1 MVEAATEFRKSGFGD
16 EDAANL
22 ALVATMYQNVA
33 DESISAADSA
43 GFIIA
48 QMKAFNIE
56 AENATHIIDAVN
68 EVSNNYAVSSSD
80 LANNLGKVSA
90 ALSVGG
96 NSFEETLGM
105 MTAITEITRNS
116 STAARGL
123 VSVQS
128 RFNQIIDET
137 SSTGQKLT
145 AFYDKHGIAIKD
157 QDGQLRNLYDV
168 LKDTAGIWGT
178 LDKNEQKYFLNI
190 QAGAN
195 QTRNLAA
202 LMENFDV
209 AISATATAMDSAGSA
224 AEENDRVMESL
235 EAKIRTLKA
244 AWEDFSTNTIT
255 KDFIGGIIDAGTQ
268 LLTFANTD
276 MGQATVKALL
286 FGTTIGSA
294 TGFIGTFVGKIFE
307 LATEMKKMGSAADGP
322 TTAIGKFLALGT
334 KGKWTIIALGIA
346 GITAALILLHEAL
359 ESGTDKFDKFM
370 SKSSELAAKNEELQT
385 KIKSAE
391 DELKELN
398 EIPYA
403 DRSQEQ
409 NEEIAR
415 LENIIQGYKDAAAAA
430 EAASQKA
437 AEKALS
443 GLRGGGVEV
452 GATITGAKTDRIS
465 EYQAGLGIG
474 TIEEFTGLTPAQIQ
488 ALTASYGSYEEALY
502 RVSTAYGIT
511 QKAGESNEAFMR
523 RADTALRS
531 QDVFLGTLTQDWESY
546 ITSQSDALKSSAAE
560 ISKNDK
566 LTTSQLRQTQNLI
579 DSTTEYYNRLKQVPY
594 DQLLP
599 IEKQFIDNYER
610 TSSALATA
618 KESTDKF
625 SAALKTLGDFT
636 DGMPEKFAL
645 TEQSLSQLAQSLIRN
660 SDLGI
665 QSAEDLKSV
674 LLNLADAGYIDFSNI
689 EGGLDG
695 LIQRLME
702 VEGLDF
708 SPKTVD
714 VTTDESDAIQGIDEV
729 ASELESIPE
738 NIVANISTTSDA
750 EAMTGALD
758 NLNAA
763 IDKLQGKSVD
773 VTIGA
778 KTDAAITALGNLK
791 SQIEGA
797 TTDVDINAVG
807 NDMATPMLGQIKS
820 LTDAIPRNISV
831 VVTANTSQ
839 AISAL
844 DRVANYRIPGKNFS
858 VTCTD
863 FASATINAIIQNLA
877 NIRDK
882 TVTVT
887 VKYVTQGNPPAAT
900 GREYTDGGPYLVND
914 GAPVNGSS
922 GELIVSN
929 GIGTIYNG
937 GEETVV
943 APPRGSKIYNAADT
957 QNILKERGL
966 TVEDLDGVGIPAM
979 ANGTTNNKY
988 PDYRLD
994 PNYSGVTNLA
1004 GSGEDLKKNFDEWLK
1019 EKKHFLNMDVI
1030 TEAQYYRDL
1039 EIMNERYLKNMAD
1052 YRDDYWQHEEEI
1064 YNWRNQS
1071 LEEQIALEEKL
1082 EELAKAK
1089 TQKVLT
1095 YTGGRF
1101 QYLQNIEAIA
1111 AAQREVDKITGKYA
1125 DGTMGARGGL
1135 SLVGEEGPELR
1146 VLKNGDGIIPAD
1158 ATKNLLSLSR
1168 FSAKDI
1174 IGAAKSNIM
1183 QYAFNISNLSLPN
1196 VHSPEDFIDGLR
1208 NMAYQYSFSRT

>member
-1 MVEAATEFRKSGFGD
+1 MEFRKSGFGD

-56 AENATHIIDAVN
+56 AEDATHIIDAVN
-68 EVSNNYAVSSSD
+68 AVSNNYAVSSSD
-80 LANNLGKVSA
+80 LANNLGKVSS

-137 SSTGQKLT
+137 SSTGKKLT
-145 AFYDKHGIAIKD
+145 DFYDKHGIAIKD
-157 QDGQLRNLYDV
+157 QNGQLRNLYDV
-168 LKDTAGIWGT
+168 LKDTASIWDT
-178 LDKNEQKYFLNI
+178 LDENEQKYFLNI

-202 LMENFDV
+202 LMENFGV
-209 AISATATAMDSAGSA
+209 AIDATATAMNSAGSA
-224 AEENDRVMESL
+224 AEENGRVMESL
-235 EAKIRTLKA
+235 QKKIDNLKA
-244 AWEDFSTNTIT
+244 AWENFATNTIT
-255 KDFIGGIIDAGTQ
+255 KDFIGSIIDAGTQ
-268 LLTFANTD
+268 LLTFVNTD
-276 MGQATVKALL
+276 LGQATVRALL
-286 FGTTIGSA
+286 FGTTVGSA

-307 LATEMKKMGSAADGP
+307 LATEMKKLGGVIGAP
-322 TTAIGKFLALGT
+322 TTLLGKFLAVGT
-334 KGKWTIIALGIA
+334 KGKWTLIALGIA
-346 GITAALILLHEAL
+346 GITAALVLLHEAL
-359 ESGTDKFDKFM
+359 GSGTDKFDKFM
-370 SKSSELAAKNEELQT
+370 SKSSEFATKNEELQT

-391 DELKELN
+391 DELKKLN
-398 EIPYA
+398 GVPYA

-430 EAASQKA
+430 EATSQEA
-437 AEKALS
+437 AKKALS
-443 GLRGGGVEV
+443 GLRSGGVEV
-452 GATITGAKTDRIS
+452 GATITGAKTGSIS
-465 EYQAGLGIG
+465 AYQAGFGIG
-474 TIEEFTGLTPAQIQ
+474 SIEEYTGLTPTQIQ

-502 RVSTAYGIT
+502 RVSTAFGIT

-579 DSTTEYYNRLKQVPY
+579 DSTTEYYNCLKQVPY

-618 KESTDKF
+618 KESADKF

-636 DGMPEKFAL
+636 DGMPEKFAS

-665 QSAEDLKSV
+665 QSVDDLKSV

-714 VTTDESDAIQGIDEV
+714 INTDDGDAIQGIDEV

-750 EAMTGALD
+750 EAMTGALN
-758 NLNAA
+758 NLNDA

-778 KTDAAITALGNLK
+778 KTDAAITALDGLR
-791 SQIEGA
+791 SQIESTA
-797 TTDVDINAVG
+797 TDIDINAVG
-807 NDMATPMLGQIKS
+807 NDMVTPMLNQINS
-820 LTDAIPRNISV
+820 LAAAVPKNIQITVKVNIS
-831 VVTANTSQ
+831 
-839 AISAL
+839 SAL
-844 DRVANYRIPGKNFS
+844 ANLRTISTYTIPNKSFS
-858 VTCTD
+858 VVCSG
-863 FASATINAIIQNLA
+863 ASVAIQNLA
-877 NIRDK
+877 TIKHGLDQLQDK

-887 VKYVTQGNPPAAT
+887 VNYVTRGTPPAAT

-929 GIGTIYNG
+929 GVGTIYNG

-966 TVEDLDGVGIPAM
+966 TVDDLDGVAIPAM
-979 ANGTTNNKY
+979 ANGTNNNKY

-994 PNYSGVTNLA
+994 PTYSGVTDLS

-1064 YNWRNQS
+1064 HNWRNQS

-1082 EELAKAK
+1082 EQLAKAK

-1111 AAQREVDKITGKYA
+1111 AAQREVDKIAGKYA

-1146 VLKNGDGIIPAD
+1146 VLKNGDGIVPAD

-1208 NMAYQYSFSRT
+1208 NMAYQYSFSRA

>member
-1 MVEAATEFRKSGFGD
+1 MEFRKSGFGD

-56 AENATHIIDAVN
+56 AEDATHIIDAVN
-68 EVSNNYAVSSSD
+68 EISNNYAVSSSD
-80 LANNLGKVSA
+80 LANNLDKVSS
-90 ALSVGG
+90 ALAVGG
-96 NSFEETLGM
+96 NSFEEVLGM

-137 SSTGQKLT
+137 SSTGKKLT
-145 AFYDKHGIAIKD
+145 DFYDKHGIAIKD
-157 QDGQLRNLYDV
+157 QNGQLRNLYDV
-168 LKDTAGIWGT
+168 LKDTADIWDT
-178 LDKNEQKYFLNI
+178 LDENEQKYFLNI

-209 AISATATAMDSAGSA
+209 AVSATATAMDSAGSA

-235 EAKIRTLKA
+235 QKKIDNLRA
-244 AWEDFSTNTIT
+244 AWENFSTNTIT
-255 KDFIGGIIDAGTQ
+255 KDFIGNIIDAGTQ

-276 MGQATVKALL
+276 LGQATVKALL

-307 LATEMKKMGSAADGP
+307 LATEMKKLGSVVDGP
-322 TTAIGKFLALGT
+322 TTAIGKFLAIGT
-334 KGKWTIIALGIA
+334 KGKWTLIALGIA
-346 GITAALILLHEAL
+346 GITAAVIAL
-359 ESGTDKFDKFM
+359 VSAFGSSESAFDKYM
-370 SKSSELAAKNEELQT
+370 SKAEKAAKKQEEYQQSVDDSKKKLEELN
-385 KIKSAE
+385 
-391 DELKELN
+391 D
-398 EIPYA
+398 IPYA
-403 DRSQEQ
+403 DRTSEQ
-409 NEEIAR
+409 QHEIEVLKDQIECYEKLIE
-415 LENIIQGYKDAAAAA
+415 LEKQRESEALKDASDAAIGSGVKMGV
-430 EAASQKA
+430 EGHKIKTPPQSNRVFKTLTDEQKA
-437 AEKALS
+437 AIDALPQTFNDVTEAIDAYANALGLSWVKSDGTIKTMKEMRNELALYGYGFDDVTATLEDSAVEFQNLANSINQGVKPTQEQLNLAKSYIDANKQIADSLLARINNGDELSEAESRWLLNYNNLLNAYENGQDAVNKYNESVKTAQDTLSKFPEFERASSSAIETVAKAL
-443 GLRGGGVEV
+443 V
-452 GATITGAKTDRIS
+452 
-465 EYQAGLGIG
+465 
-474 TIEEFTGLTPAQIQ
+474 
-488 ALTASYGSYEEALY
+488 
-502 RVSTAYGIT
+502 
-511 QKAGESNEAFMR
+511 N
-523 RADTALRS
+523 
-531 QDVFLGTLTQDWESY
+531 
-546 ITSQSDALKSSAAE
+546 
-560 ISKNDK
+560 
-566 LTTSQLRQTQNLI
+566 
-579 DSTTEYYNRLKQVPY
+579 
-594 DQLLP
+594 
-599 IEKQFIDNYER
+599 
-610 TSSALATA
+610 
-618 KESTDKF
+618 
-625 SAALKTLGDFT
+625 
-636 DGMPEKFAL
+636 
-645 TEQSLSQLAQSLIRN
+645 N

-665 QSAEDLKSV
+665 KSTQQLKSA
-674 LLNLADAGYIDFSNI
+674 LQNLA
-689 EGGLDG
+689 EGGVIDLSRIGNIDEF
-695 LIQRLME
+695 IQKLME
-702 VEGLDF
+702 VEGFDF

-714 VTTDESDAIQGIDEV
+714 INTDDGDAIQGIDEV

-778 KTDAAITALGNLK
+778 KTDSAITALGDLK
-791 SQIEGA
+791 SQIESTA
-797 TTDVDINAVG
+797 TDVDINAVG

-820 LTDAIPRNISV
+820 LTDAISRNISV
-831 VVTANTSQ
+831 TVSANTSQ
-839 AISAL
+839 AMAMLRTIQ
-844 DRVANYRIPGKNFS
+844 NYRINNKSFS
-858 VTCTD
+858 VYCGG
-863 FASATINAIIQNLA
+863 NALSMLSSIRSNLDA
-877 NIRDK
+877 LHDK
-882 TVTVT
+882 TIHIHTAYT
-887 VKYVTQGNPPAAT
+887 HSGTPPRNAT
-900 GREYTDGGPYLVND
+900 GTDWFKGGETLIND
-914 GAPVNGSS
+914 GAPVNGSRA
-922 GELIVSN
+922 ELVVSD
-929 GIGTIYNG
+929 GVGRIYNDG
-937 GEETVV
+937 DTTIQDL
-943 APPRGSKIYNAADT
+943 PQGSKIYTAAET
-957 QNILKERGL
+957 QNILKDRGL
-966 TVEDLDGVGIPAM
+966 TVDDVSENPIPAM

-994 PNYSGVTNLA
+994 PTYSGVTDLS

-1208 NMAYQYSFSRT
+1208 NMAYQYSFSRA

>member
-168 LKDTAGIWGT
+168 LKDTAGIWDT

-202 LMENFDV
+202 LMENFGV
-209 AISATATAMDSAGSA
+209 AIDATATAMNSAGSA
-224 AEENDRVMESL
+224 AEENGRVMESL
-235 EAKIRTLKA
+235 QKKIDNLKA
-244 AWEDFSTNTIT
+244 AWENFSTNTIT

-276 MGQATVKALL
+276 LGQATVKALL
-286 FGTTIGSA
+286 FGTTVGSA
-294 TGFIGTFVGKIFE
+294 TGFIGTFISSIGKAIVNVGKLIPMFKAGE
-307 LATEMKKMGSAADGP
+307 VGVAGLFGAFSKP
-322 TTAIGKFLALGT
+322 TLTLFALGVA
-334 KGKWTIIALGIA
+334 GVVAALVLLNEALGNS
-346 GITAALILLHEAL
+346 
-359 ESGTDKFDKFM
+359 ESAFDKYM
-370 SKSSELAAKNEELQT
+370 SKAQDAVQEQQEYENKLDDAKAKLEELN
-385 KIKSAE
+385 KV
-391 DELKELN
+391 
-398 EIPYA
+398 PYA
-403 DRSQEQ
+403 DRTAEQENEIKYLQDLIAHYEELIEIKGREAATGFAKAAQVVERQGISTGSVRVDVKDTRRMDETGAWLGPTVEQFTQLQSLAGEYENVNDAIDTYVEALGIKRYNEDLSQKTQEQ
-409 NEEIAR
+409 LIQELQSYGANISNVTESIQESSDRMLDYNNALVATKAPTQDQIEEVQR
-415 LENIIQGYKDAAAAA
+415 LLEANAGLAGSYRGIIENGGALSSDQQAWLTSYTTLEQTVAQSEQAVNRY
-430 EAASQKA
+430 KA
-437 AEKALS
+437 ALQTLRDFSDGKPFSSTESNLRALS
-443 GLRGGGVEV
+443 
-452 GATITGAKTDRIS
+452 
-465 EYQAGLGIG
+465 
-474 TIEEFTGLTPAQIQ
+474 Q
-488 ALTASYGSYEEALY
+488 AL
-502 RVSTAYGIT
+502 I
-511 QKAGESNEAFMR
+511 NN
-523 RADTALRS
+523 
-531 QDVFLGTLTQDWESY
+531 
-546 ITSQSDALKSSAAE
+546 SA
-560 ISKNDK
+560 
-566 LTTSQLRQTQNLI
+566 
-579 DSTTEYYNRLKQVPY
+579 
-594 DQLLP
+594 
-599 IEKQFIDNYER
+599 
-610 TSSALATA
+610 
-618 KESTDKF
+618 
-625 SAALKTLGDFT
+625 
-636 DGMPEKFAL
+636 
-645 TEQSLSQLAQSLIRN
+645 
-660 SDLGI
+660 LGI
-665 QSAEDLKSV
+665 QSVEDLKAA
-674 LLNLADAGYIDFSNI
+674 LLNLEQAGKIDFDSV
-689 EGGLDG
+689 GGIDDF
-695 LIQRLME
+695 IQKLME

-807 NDMATPMLGQIKS
+807 NDMATPILGQIKS

-844 DRVANYRIPGKNFS
+844 NRVANYRIPGKSFA

-863 FASATINAIIQNLA
+863 YASATINAIAIKLA
-877 NIRDK
+877 NLRDK

-1071 LEEQIALEEKL
+1071 LEEQITLVEKL

-1125 DGTMGARGGL
+1125 DGTMSARGGL

-1208 NMAYQYSFSRT
+1208 NMAYQYSFSRA

>member
-168 LKDTAGIWGT
+168 LKDTAGIWDT

-202 LMENFDV
+202 LMENFGV
-209 AISATATAMDSAGSA
+209 AIDATATAMNSAGSA
-224 AEENDRVMESL
+224 AEENGRVMESL
-235 EAKIRTLKA
+235 QKKIDNLKA
-244 AWEDFSTNTIT
+244 AWENFSTNTIT

-276 MGQATVKALL
+276 LGQATVKALL
-286 FGTTIGSA
+286 FGTTVGSA
-294 TGFIGTFVGKIFE
+294 TGFIGTFISSIGKAIVNVGKLIPMFKAGE
-307 LATEMKKMGSAADGP
+307 VGVAGLFGAFSKP
-322 TTAIGKFLALGT
+322 TLTLFALGVA
-334 KGKWTIIALGIA
+334 GVVAALVLLNEALGNS
-346 GITAALILLHEAL
+346 
-359 ESGTDKFDKFM
+359 ESAFDKYM
-370 SKSSELAAKNEELQT
+370 SKAQDAVQEQQEYENKLDDAKAKLEELN
-385 KIKSAE
+385 KV
-391 DELKELN
+391 
-398 EIPYA
+398 PYA
-403 DRSQEQ
+403 DRTAEQENEIKYLQDLIAHYEELIEIKGREAATGFAKAAQVVERQGISTGSVRVDVKDTRRMDETGAWLGPTVEQFTQLQSLAGEYENVNDAIDTYVEALGIKRYNEDLSQKTQEQ
-409 NEEIAR
+409 LIQELQSYGANISNVTESIQESSDRMLDYNNALVATKAPTQDQIEEVQR
-415 LENIIQGYKDAAAAA
+415 LLEANAGLAGSYRGIIENGGALSSDQQAWLTSYTTLEQTVAQSEQAVNRY
-430 EAASQKA
+430 KA
-437 AEKALS
+437 ALQTLRDFSDGKPFSSTESNLRALS
-443 GLRGGGVEV
+443 
-452 GATITGAKTDRIS
+452 
-465 EYQAGLGIG
+465 
-474 TIEEFTGLTPAQIQ
+474 Q
-488 ALTASYGSYEEALY
+488 AL
-502 RVSTAYGIT
+502 I
-511 QKAGESNEAFMR
+511 NN
-523 RADTALRS
+523 
-531 QDVFLGTLTQDWESY
+531 
-546 ITSQSDALKSSAAE
+546 SA
-560 ISKNDK
+560 
-566 LTTSQLRQTQNLI
+566 
-579 DSTTEYYNRLKQVPY
+579 
-594 DQLLP
+594 
-599 IEKQFIDNYER
+599 
-610 TSSALATA
+610 
-618 KESTDKF
+618 
-625 SAALKTLGDFT
+625 
-636 DGMPEKFAL
+636 
-645 TEQSLSQLAQSLIRN
+645 
-660 SDLGI
+660 LGI
-665 QSAEDLKSV
+665 QSVEDLKAA
-674 LLNLADAGYIDFSNI
+674 LLNLEQAGKIDFDSV
-689 EGGLDG
+689 GGIDDF
-695 LIQRLME
+695 IQKLME

-844 DRVANYRIPGKNFS
+844 NRVANYRIPGKSFA

-863 FASATINAIIQNLA
+863 YASATINAIAIKLA
-877 NIRDK
+877 NLRDK

-887 VKYVTQGNPPAAT
+887 VKYVTVGNPPAAT

-1071 LEEQIALEEKL
+1071 LEEQITLEEKL

-1125 DGTMGARGGL
+1125 DGTMSARGGL

>member
-56 AENATHIIDAVN
+56 AEDATRIIDAVN

-80 LANNLGKVSA
+80 LANNLGKVSS
-90 ALSVGG
+90 ALAVGG
-96 NSFEETLGM
+96 NSFEQTLGM

-128 RFNQIIDET
+128 RFNQIIDKT

-145 AFYDKHGIAIKD
+145 DFYSKHGIAIKD

-168 LKDTAGIWGT
+168 LKDTASIWNT
-178 LDKNEQKYFLNI
+178 LDENEQKYFLNI

-202 LMENFDV
+202 LMENFGV

-224 AEENDRVMESL
+224 AQENAGVMESL
-235 EAKIRTLKA
+235 QKKIDNLKA
-244 AWEDFSTNTIT
+244 AWENFSTNTIT

-276 MGQATVKALL
+276 LGQATVKALL

-294 TGFIGTFVGKIFE
+294 TGFIGTFV
-307 LATEMKKMGSAADGP
+307 SS
-322 TTAIGKFLALGT
+322 IGKAIANVSKLIPMFKAGEVGVAGLFGAFSKPTLTLFALGVA
-334 KGKWTIIALGIA
+334 GVVAALVLLNEALGNS
-346 GITAALILLHEAL
+346 
-359 ESGTDKFDKFM
+359 ESAFDKYM
-370 SKSSELAAKNEELQT
+370 SKAQDAVQEQQEYENKLDDAKAKLEELN
-385 KIKSAE
+385 KV
-391 DELKELN
+391 
-398 EIPYA
+398 PYA
-403 DRSQEQ
+403 DRTAEQENEIKYLQDLIAHYEELIEIKGREAATGFAKAAQVVERQGISTGSVRVDVKDTRRMDETGAWLGPTVEQFTQLQSLAGEYENVNDAIDTYVEALGIKRYNEDLSQKTQEQ
-409 NEEIAR
+409 LIQELQSYGANISNVTESIQESSDRMLDYNNALVATKAPTQDQIEEVQR
-415 LENIIQGYKDAAAAA
+415 LLEANAGLAESYRGIIENGGALSSDQQAWLTSYTTLEQTVAQSEQAVNRY
-430 EAASQKA
+430 KA
-437 AEKALS
+437 ALQTLRDFSDGKPFSSTESNLRALS
-443 GLRGGGVEV
+443 
-452 GATITGAKTDRIS
+452 
-465 EYQAGLGIG
+465 
-474 TIEEFTGLTPAQIQ
+474 Q
-488 ALTASYGSYEEALY
+488 AL
-502 RVSTAYGIT
+502 I
-511 QKAGESNEAFMR
+511 NN
-523 RADTALRS
+523 
-531 QDVFLGTLTQDWESY
+531 
-546 ITSQSDALKSSAAE
+546 SA
-560 ISKNDK
+560 
-566 LTTSQLRQTQNLI
+566 
-579 DSTTEYYNRLKQVPY
+579 
-594 DQLLP
+594 
-599 IEKQFIDNYER
+599 
-610 TSSALATA
+610 
-618 KESTDKF
+618 
-625 SAALKTLGDFT
+625 
-636 DGMPEKFAL
+636 
-645 TEQSLSQLAQSLIRN
+645 
-660 SDLGI
+660 LGI
-665 QSAEDLKSV
+665 QSVEDLKAA
-674 LLNLADAGYIDFSNI
+674 LLNLEQAGKIDFDSV
-689 EGGLDG
+689 GGIDDF
-695 LIQRLME
+695 IQKLME
-702 VEGLDF
+702 VEGFDF

-714 VTTDESDAIQGIDEV
+714 ITTDDGDAIQGIDEV

-778 KTDAAITALGNLK
+778 KTDAAITALDGLK

-797 TTDVDINAVG
+797 VTDVDINAVG
-807 NDMATPMLGQIKS
+807 NDMATPMLNQINS
-820 LTDAIPRNISV
+820 LAAAIPRNISV

-844 DRVANYRIPGKNFS
+844 NRVANYRIPGKSFA

-863 FASATINAIIQNLA
+863 YASATINAIAIKLA
-877 NIRDK
+877 NLRDK

-887 VKYVTQGNPPAAT
+887 VKYVTVGNPPAAT

-1071 LEEQIALEEKL
+1071 LEEQITLEEKL

-1125 DGTMGARGGL
+1125 DGTMSARGGL
-1135 SLVGEEGPELR
+1135 SLVGERGPELR
-1146 VLKNGDGIIPAD
+1146 VLKNGDGIVPAD

>member
-1 MVEAATEFRKSGFGD
+1 
-16 EDAANL
+16 
-22 ALVATMYQNVA
+22 
-33 DESISAADSA
+33 
-43 GFIIA
+43 
-48 QMKAFNIE
+48 
-56 AENATHIIDAVN
+56 
-68 EVSNNYAVSSSD
+68 
-80 LANNLGKVSA
+80 
-90 ALSVGG
+90 
-96 NSFEETLGM
+96 M

-137 SSTGQKLT
+137 SSTGKKLT
-145 AFYDKHGIAIKD
+145 DFYDKHGIAIKD
-157 QDGQLRNLYDV
+157 QNGQLRNLYDV
-168 LKDTAGIWGT
+168 LKDTAGIWDT
-178 LDKNEQKYFLNI
+178 LDENEQKYFLNI

-209 AISATATAMDSAGSA
+209 AVSATATAMDSAGSA
-224 AEENDRVMESL
+224 AEENGRVMESL
-235 EAKIRTLKA
+235 QKKIDNLRA
-244 AWEDFSTNTIT
+244 AWENFSNNTIT
-255 KDFIGGIIDAGTQ
+255 KDFIGGILDAGTQ
-268 LLTFANTD
+268 LLTFVNTD
-276 MGQATVKALL
+276 LGQAIAKALL
-286 FGTTIGSA
+286 FGTTVGSA

-307 LATEMKKMGSAADGP
+307 LATEMKKLGSVVDGP
-322 TTAIGKFLALGT
+322 TTAIGKFLAIGT
-334 KGKWTIIALGIA
+334 KGKWTLIALGIA
-346 GITAALILLHEAL
+346 GITAAVIAL
-359 ESGTDKFDKFM
+359 VSAFGSGESAFDKYM
-370 SKSSELAAKNEELQT
+370 SKAEEAAQKQEEYQQSLDDAKKKLEELN
-385 KIKSAE
+385 
-391 DELKELN
+391 D
-398 EIPYA
+398 IPYA
-403 DRSQEQ
+403 DRTSEQ
-409 NEEIAR
+409 QHEIEVLKDQIECYEKLIE
-415 LENIIQGYKDAAAAA
+415 LEKQRESEALKDASDAAIGSGVKMGV
-430 EAASQKA
+430 EGHKIKTPPQSNRVFKTLTDEQKA
-437 AEKALS
+437 AIDALPQTFNDVTEAIDAYANALGLSWVKSDGTIKTMKEMRNELALYGYGFDDVTATLEDSAVEFQNLANSINQGVKPTQEQLNLAKSYIDANKQIADSLLARINNGDELSEAESRWLLNYNNLLNAYENGQDAVNKYNASVKTAQDTLSKFPEFERASSSAIETVAKAL
-443 GLRGGGVEV
+443 V
-452 GATITGAKTDRIS
+452 
-465 EYQAGLGIG
+465 
-474 TIEEFTGLTPAQIQ
+474 
-488 ALTASYGSYEEALY
+488 
-502 RVSTAYGIT
+502 
-511 QKAGESNEAFMR
+511 N
-523 RADTALRS
+523 
-531 QDVFLGTLTQDWESY
+531 
-546 ITSQSDALKSSAAE
+546 
-560 ISKNDK
+560 
-566 LTTSQLRQTQNLI
+566 
-579 DSTTEYYNRLKQVPY
+579 
-594 DQLLP
+594 
-599 IEKQFIDNYER
+599 
-610 TSSALATA
+610 
-618 KESTDKF
+618 
-625 SAALKTLGDFT
+625 
-636 DGMPEKFAL
+636 
-645 TEQSLSQLAQSLIRN
+645 N

-665 QSAEDLKSV
+665 KSAQQLKSA
-674 LLNLADAGYIDFSNI
+674 LQNLA
-689 EGGLDG
+689 EGGVIDLSRIGNIDEF
-695 LIQRLME
+695 IQKLME
-702 VEGLDF
+702 VEGFDF

-714 VTTDESDAIQGIDEV
+714 INTDDGDAIQGIDEV

-778 KTDAAITALGNLK
+778 KTDSAITALGDLK
-791 SQIEGA
+791 SQIEG
-797 TTDVDINAVG
+797 TVTDVDINAVG
-807 NDMATPMLGQIKS
+807 NDMATPMLERINS
-820 LTDAIPRNISV
+820 LAVAIPRNISV
-831 VVTANTSQ
+831 AVTANTSQ

-844 DRVANYRIPGKNFS
+844 DRVANYRISGKSFA

-863 FASATINAIIQNLA
+863 YASATIDAIQTKLA
-877 NIRDK
+877 NLRDK

-887 VKYVTQGNPPAAT
+887 VKYVETGGTSGKFAT
-900 GREYTDGGPYLVND
+900 GTDYFGGGPALIND
-914 GAPVNGSS
+914 GSPVNGSA
-922 GELIVSN
+922 GELVVSN
-929 GIGTIYNG
+929 GMGRIYNG
-937 GEETVV
+937 GEETVENL
-943 APPRGSKIYNAADT
+943 PQGSKIYTAAET
-957 QNILKERGL
+957 QQILKDQGL
-966 TVEDLDGVGIPAM
+966 TVDDVSENPIPAM
-979 ANGTTNNKY
+979 AKGTTNNKY

-994 PNYSGVTNLA
+994 PNYSGVANLS

-1039 EIMNERYLKNMAD
+1039 EIMNERYLKNMED

-1071 LEEQIALEEKL
+1071 LEEQITLEEKL

-1208 NMAYQYSFSRT
+1208 NMAYQYSFSRA

>member
-1 MVEAATEFRKSGFGD
+1 
-16 EDAANL
+16 
-22 ALVATMYQNVA
+22 
-33 DESISAADSA
+33 
-43 GFIIA
+43 
-48 QMKAFNIE
+48 
-56 AENATHIIDAVN
+56 
-68 EVSNNYAVSSSD
+68 
-80 LANNLGKVSA
+80 
-90 ALSVGG
+90 
-96 NSFEETLGM
+96 

-123 VSVQS
+123 VSIQS

-145 AFYDKHGIAIKD
+145 DFYNKHGIAIKD
-157 QDGQLRNLYDV
+157 QNGQLRNLYDV
-168 LKDTAGIWGT
+168 LKDTASIWDT
-178 LDKNEQKYFLNI
+178 LDENEQKYFLNI

-202 LMENFDV
+202 LMENFGV
-209 AISATATAMDSAGSA
+209 AIDATATAMNSAGSA
-224 AEENDRVMESL
+224 AEENGRVMESL
-235 EAKIRTLKA
+235 QKKIDNLRA
-244 AWEDFSTNTIT
+244 AWENFSTNTIT
-255 KDFIGGIIDAGTQ
+255 KDFIGNIIDAGTQ

-276 MGQATVKALL
+276 LGQATVKALL
-286 FGTTIGSA
+286 FGTTVGSA
-294 TGFIGTFVGKIFE
+294 TGFIGTFISSIGKAIVNVGKLIPMFKAGE
-307 LATEMKKMGSAADGP
+307 VGVAGLFGAFSKP
-322 TTAIGKFLALGT
+322 TLTLFALGVA
-334 KGKWTIIALGIA
+334 GVVAALVLLNEALGNS
-346 GITAALILLHEAL
+346 
-359 ESGTDKFDKFM
+359 ESAFDKYM
-370 SKSSELAAKNEELQT
+370 SKAQDAVQEQQEYENKLDDAKAKLEELN
-385 KIKSAE
+385 KV
-391 DELKELN
+391 
-398 EIPYA
+398 PYA
-403 DRSQEQ
+403 DRTAEQENEIKYLQDLIAHYEELIEIKGREAATGFAKAAQVAERQGVSTGSVRVDVKDTRRMDETGAWLGPTVEQFTQLQSLAGEYENVNDAIDTYVEALGIKRYNENLSQKTQEQ
-409 NEEIAR
+409 LIQELQSYGANISNVTESIQESSDRMLDYNNALVATKAPTQDQIEEVQR
-415 LENIIQGYKDAAAAA
+415 LLEANAGLAESYRGIIENGGALSSDQQAWLTSYTTLEQTVAQSEQAVNRY
-430 EAASQKA
+430 KA
-437 AEKALS
+437 ALQTLRDFSDGKPFSSTESNLRALS
-443 GLRGGGVEV
+443 
-452 GATITGAKTDRIS
+452 
-465 EYQAGLGIG
+465 
-474 TIEEFTGLTPAQIQ
+474 Q
-488 ALTASYGSYEEALY
+488 AL
-502 RVSTAYGIT
+502 I
-511 QKAGESNEAFMR
+511 NN
-523 RADTALRS
+523 
-531 QDVFLGTLTQDWESY
+531 
-546 ITSQSDALKSSAAE
+546 SA
-560 ISKNDK
+560 
-566 LTTSQLRQTQNLI
+566 
-579 DSTTEYYNRLKQVPY
+579 
-594 DQLLP
+594 
-599 IEKQFIDNYER
+599 
-610 TSSALATA
+610 
-618 KESTDKF
+618 
-625 SAALKTLGDFT
+625 
-636 DGMPEKFAL
+636 
-645 TEQSLSQLAQSLIRN
+645 
-660 SDLGI
+660 LGI
-665 QSAEDLKSV
+665 QSVEDLKAA
-674 LLNLADAGYIDFSNI
+674 LLNLEQAGKIDFDSV
-689 EGGLDG
+689 GGIDDF
-695 LIQRLME
+695 IQKLME
-702 VEGLDF
+702 VEGFDF

-714 VTTDESDAIQGIDEV
+714 ITTDDSDAIEGIDEV

-778 KTDAAITALGNLK
+778 KTDAAITALDGLK

-797 TTDVDINAVG
+797 VTDVDINAVG
-807 NDMATPMLGQIKS
+807 NDMATPMLNQINS
-820 LTDAIPRNISV
+820 LAAAIPRNISV

-844 DRVANYRIPGKNFS
+844 NRVANYRIPGKSFA

-863 FASATINAIIQNLA
+863 YASATINAIAIKLA
-877 NIRDK
+877 NLRDK

-887 VKYVTQGNPPAAT
+887 VKYVTVGNPPAAT

-1071 LEEQIALEEKL
+1071 LEEQITLEEKL

-1125 DGTMGARGGL
+1125 DGTMSARGGL
-1135 SLVGEEGPELR
+1135 SLVGERGPELR
-1146 VLKNGDGIIPAD
+1146 VLKNGDGIVPAD

>member
-1 MVEAATEFRKSGFGD
+1 MEFRKSGFGD

-80 LANNLGKVSA
+80 LANNLGKVSS
-90 ALSVGG
+90 ALAVGG
-96 NSFEETLGM
+96 NSFEEVLGM

-137 SSTGQKLT
+137 SSTGKKLT
-145 AFYDKHGIAIKD
+145 DFYDKHGIAIKD
-157 QDGQLRNLYDV
+157 QNGQLRNLYDV
-168 LKDTAGIWGT
+168 LKDTAGIWNT
-178 LDKNEQKYFLNI
+178 LDENEQKYFLNI

-202 LMENFDV
+202 LMENFGV
-209 AISATATAMDSAGSA
+209 AVSATATAMNSAGSA
-224 AEENDRVMESL
+224 AEENGRVMESL
-235 EAKIRTLKA
+235 QKKIDNLRA
-244 AWEDFSTNTIT
+244 AWENFSTNTIT

-276 MGQATVKALL
+276 LGQATVKALL
-286 FGTTIGSA
+286 FGTTVGSA
-294 TGFIGTFVGKIFE
+294 TGFIGTFISSIGKAIVNVGKLIPLFKAGE
-307 LATEMKKMGSAADGP
+307 IGVAGLFGAFAKP
-322 TTAIGKFLALGT
+322 TLTLFALGV
-334 KGKWTIIALGIA
+334 A
-346 GITAALILLHEAL
+346 GVVAALVLLNNVL
-359 ESGTDKFDKFM
+359 GDSESAFDKYM
-370 SKSSELAAKNEELQT
+370 SKAEEAAQEQEAYKNKLDDAKAKLEELN
-385 KIKSAE
+385 K
-391 DELKELN
+391 
-398 EIPYA
+398 IPYA
-403 DRSQEQ
+403 DRTEEQEAEIRYLEDLIAKY
-409 NEEIAR
+409 EELIEVKGREAATGFSKAAQEEER
-415 LENIIQGYKDAAAAA
+415 KGIKTGKVRASAMDVTEMDAAWGYVSYIPPEQASAMQGLSGEYESIQEAVYAYADALGISTVA
-430 EAASQKA
+430 EDDSMKSVEDLQKELASYGVIIADVTESVQESSDRMLDYSKALGATKAPTQNQIEGAQRLLEANAGLAESYRGIIENGGALSDEQQTWLTSYTALEQAVAQSEQGVNRYKA
-437 AEKALS
+437 ALETLKDFS
-443 GLRGGGVEV
+443 DGGPFASTE
-452 GATITGAKTDRIS
+452 
-465 EYQAGLGIG
+465 
-474 TIEEFTGLTPAQIQ
+474 Q
-488 ALTASYGSYEEALY
+488 ALTQLS
-502 RVSTAYGIT
+502 
-511 QKAGESNEAFMR
+511 
-523 RADTALRS
+523 RS
-531 QDVFLGTLTQDWESY
+531 LVNN
-546 ITSQSDALKSSAAE
+546 SA
-560 ISKNDK
+560 
-566 LTTSQLRQTQNLI
+566 
-579 DSTTEYYNRLKQVPY
+579 
-594 DQLLP
+594 
-599 IEKQFIDNYER
+599 
-610 TSSALATA
+610 
-618 KESTDKF
+618 
-625 SAALKTLGDFT
+625 
-636 DGMPEKFAL
+636 
-645 TEQSLSQLAQSLIRN
+645 
-660 SDLGI
+660 LGI
-665 QSAEDLKSV
+665 QSIEDLKAV
-674 LLNLADAGYIDFSNI
+674 LLSLEQAGKINFDSV
-689 EGGLDG
+689 GGLDAF
-695 LIQRLME
+695 IQRLME
-702 VEGLDF
+702 IEGFDF

-714 VTTDESDAIQGIDEV
+714 VTTDDSDAIQGIDEV

-758 NLNAA
+758 NLNSA

-778 KTDAAITALGNLK
+778 KTDSAITALGDLK
-791 SQIEGA
+791 SQIESTA
-797 TTDVDINAVG
+797 TDVDINAVG
-807 NDMATPMLGQIKS
+807 NDMATPMLNQINS
-820 LTDAIPRNISV
+820 LAAAIPRNISV
-831 VVTANTSQ
+831 VVSTNASQ
-839 AISAL
+839 AISML
-844 DRVANYRIPGKNFS
+844 RTIQNYRIDNKSFS
-858 VTCTD
+858 VYCGG
-863 FASATINAIIQNLA
+863 NALSVLSSILSNLNA
-877 NIRDK
+877 LHDK
-882 TVTVT
+882 TIHVHTT
-887 VKYVTQGNPPAAT
+887 YTHSGIPPKAT
-900 GREYTDGGPYLVND
+900 GSDWVQGGTYLIND
-914 GAPVNGSS
+914 GAPVNGSRA
-922 GELIVSN
+922 ELVVSD
-929 GIGTIYNG
+929 GVGRIYNDG
-937 GEETVV
+937 DTTIQDL
-943 APPRGSKIYNAADT
+943 PQGSKIYTAAET
-957 QNILKERGL
+957 QNILKDRGL
-966 TVEDLDGVGIPAM
+966 TVDDVAEKPIPAM

-994 PNYSGVTNLA
+994 PTYSGVTDLA

-1208 NMAYQYSFSRT
+1208 NMAYQYSFSRA

>member
-1 MVEAATEFRKSGFGD
+1 MEFRKSGFGD

-80 LANNLGKVSA
+80 LANNLGKVSS
-90 ALSVGG
+90 ALAVGG

-105 MTAITEITRNS
+105 MTAITEITRNA

-145 AFYDKHGIAIKD
+145 DFYNKHGIAIKD
-157 QDGQLRNLYDV
+157 QNGQLRNLYDV
-168 LKDTAGIWGT
+168 LKDTAGIWDT
-178 LDKNEQKYFLNI
+178 LDENEQKYFLNI

-202 LMENFDV
+202 LMENFGV
-209 AISATATAMDSAGSA
+209 AVSATATAMNSAGSA
-224 AEENDRVMESL
+224 AEENGRVMESL
-235 EAKIRTLKA
+235 QKKIDNLKA
-244 AWEDFSTNTIT
+244 AWENFSNNTIT
-255 KDFIGGIIDAGTQ
+255 KDFIGGIIDTGTQ
-268 LLTFANTD
+268 LLTFVNTGL
-276 MGQATVKALL
+276 GQAIAKALL
-286 FGTTIGSA
+286 FGATIGSA
-294 TGFIGTFVGKIFE
+294 TGFIGTFI
-307 LATEMKKMGSAADGP
+307 SS
-322 TTAIGKFLALGT
+322 IGKAIVNVRKLIPMFKAGEIGVAGLFGAFAKPTLTLFALGV
-334 KGKWTIIALGIA
+334 A
-346 GITAALILLHEAL
+346 GVVAALVLLNEVL
-359 ESGTDKFDKFM
+359 GNSESAFDKYM
-370 SKSSELAAKNEELQT
+370 SKAEEAEQKQKEYQQSLDDSKKKLEELN
-385 KIKSAE
+385 
-391 DELKELN
+391 D
-398 EIPYA
+398 IPYA
-403 DRSQEQ
+403 DRTSEQQHEIEVLKDQIEQYEKLIELEKQRESEALKKASDKAIGSGVKMGVKVDETTPFYATSDIGVLSEEQRAAVDALPKTFSNVTEAIDAYANALGISWVKADGTIRTMAEMRDEFALLGFNISEITAPLEDAAVDFQNLANSINQGVKPTQEQ
-409 NEEIAR
+409 LNLAKSYIDANKQIADSLLAR
-415 LENIIQGYKDAAAAA
+415 INNGDELSEAESRWLLNYNNLLNAYENGQDAVNKYN
-430 EAASQKA
+430 ASVKTAQDTLSKFPEFERA
-437 AEKALS
+437 SSGAIETVAKALINN
-443 GLRGGGVEV
+443 
-452 GATITGAKTDRIS
+452 A
-465 EYQAGLGIG
+465 
-474 TIEEFTGLTPAQIQ
+474 
-488 ALTASYGSYEEALY
+488 
-502 RVSTAYGIT
+502 
-511 QKAGESNEAFMR
+511 
-523 RADTALRS
+523 
-531 QDVFLGTLTQDWESY
+531 
-546 ITSQSDALKSSAAE
+546 
-560 ISKNDK
+560 
-566 LTTSQLRQTQNLI
+566 
-579 DSTTEYYNRLKQVPY
+579 
-594 DQLLP
+594 
-599 IEKQFIDNYER
+599 
-610 TSSALATA
+610 
-618 KESTDKF
+618 
-625 SAALKTLGDFT
+625 
-636 DGMPEKFAL
+636 
-645 TEQSLSQLAQSLIRN
+645 
-660 SDLGI
+660 DLGI
-665 QSAEDLKSV
+665 KSTEQLKSA
-674 LLNLADAGYIDFSNI
+674 LQNLA
-689 EGGLDG
+689 EGGVIDLSRIGNIDEF
-695 LIQRLME
+695 IQKLME
-702 VEGLDF
+702 VEGFDF

-758 NLNAA
+758 NLNAT

-778 KTDAAITALGNLK
+778 KTDNAITTLGDLK

-797 TTDVDINAVG
+797 VADIDINAVG

-831 VVTANTSQ
+831 VVTANTSR
-839 AISAL
+839 AMSAL
-844 DRVANYRIPGKNFS
+844 GSVANYSIPGKSFA

-863 FASATINAIIQNLA
+863 YASSTLDTIITKLG
-877 NIRDK
+877 NIKDK

-887 VKYVTQGNPPAAT
+887 IKQKTVKAAT
-900 GREYTDGGPYLVND
+900 GKDWYAGGNVLIND
-914 GAPVNGSS
+914 GAPVNGSRA
-922 GELIVSN
+922 ELVVSD
-929 GIGTIYNG
+929 GVGRIYNDG
-937 GEETVV
+937 DTTIQDL
-943 APPRGSKIYNAADT
+943 PQGSKIYTAAET
-957 QNILKERGL
+957 QNILKDRGL
-966 TVEDLDGVGIPAM
+966 TVDDVAENPIPAM

-994 PNYSGVTNLA
+994 PNYSGVTNLS

-1039 EIMNERYLKNMAD
+1039 EIMNERYLKNMQD

-1146 VLKNGDGIIPAD
+1146 VLKNGDGIVPAD

-1208 NMAYQYSFSRT
+1208 NMAYQYSFSRA

>member
-1 MVEAATEFRKSGFGD
+1 MVEAATEYRKSGFGD

-68 EVSNNYAVSSSD
+68 AVSNNYAVSSSD
-80 LANNLGKVSA
+80 LANNLGKVSS
-90 ALSVGG
+90 ALAVGG
-96 NSFEETLGM
+96 NSFEEVLGM

-137 SSTGQKLT
+137 SSTGKKLT
-145 AFYDKHGIAIKD
+145 DFYDKHGIAIKD
-157 QDGQLRNLYDV
+157 QNGQLRNLYDV
-168 LKDTAGIWGT
+168 LKDTAKIWDT
-178 LDKNEQKYFLNI
+178 LDENEQKYFLNI

-202 LMENFDV
+202 LMENFGV
-209 AISATATAMDSAGSA
+209 AIDATATAMNSAGSA
-224 AEENDRVMESL
+224 AEENGRVMESL
-235 EAKIRTLKA
+235 QKKIDNLKA
-244 AWEDFSTNTIT
+244 AWENFATNTIT
-255 KDFIGGIIDAGTQ
+255 KDFIGNIIDAGTQ

-276 MGQATVKALL
+276 FGQATAKALL

-294 TGFIGTFVGKIFE
+294 TGFIGTFV
-307 LATEMKKMGSAADGP
+307 SS
-322 TTAIGKFLALGT
+322 IGKAIVNVGKLIPMFKAGEIGVAGLFGAFAKPTLTLFALGVA
-334 KGKWTIIALGIA
+334 GVVAAIVLLNEALGN
-346 GITAALILLHEAL
+346 G
-359 ESGTDKFDKFM
+359 ESAFDKYM
-370 SKSSELAAKNEELQT
+370 SKAEEAAQKQKEYQQSLDDAKEKLEELNDVP
-385 KIKSAE
+385 IE
-391 DELKELN
+391 
-398 EIPYA
+398 
-403 DRSQEQ
+403 DRSDEQ
-409 NEEIAR
+409 QHEIEVLKDKIDYYEKLIE
-415 LENIIQGYKDAAAAA
+415 LEQKEGIAAAQMAAA
-430 EAASQKA
+430 EATK
-437 AEKALS
+437 
-443 GLRGGGVEV
+443 GGFKQGVVVTE
-452 GATITGAKTDRIS
+452 APDTIR
-465 EYQAGLGIG
+465 Y
-474 TIEEFTGLTPAQIQ
+474 
-488 ALTASYGSYEEALY
+488 
-502 RVSTAYGIT
+502 
-511 QKAGESNEAFMR
+511 
-523 RADTALRS
+523 
-531 QDVFLGTLTQDWESY
+531 
-546 ITSQSDALKSSAAE
+546 
-560 ISKNDK
+560 
-566 LTTSQLRQTQNLI
+566 
-579 DSTTEYYNRLKQVPY
+579 TEGYH
-594 DQLLP
+594 
-599 IEKQFIDNYER
+599 
-610 TSSALATA
+610 
-618 KESTDKF
+618 
-625 SAALKTLGDFT
+625 
-636 DGMPEKFAL
+636 AL
-645 TEQSLSQLAQSLIRN
+645 TEEQKKAVEGLPKTFNSVTEAVDKYTEALGLSWVTEKGTIKTVEEMQAEIKTYGFTIGNLTTDIKTSTDAFNDLSLSIRNGKGNIQENLNKAKEYIDANKNIADSYQGILDSGGKLNDDQQAWLTSYTALEQTVAQSEQAVNRYKAALETLREFSDGKPFASTESNLRALSQSLVNN
-660 SDLGI
+660 SALGI
-665 QSAEDLKSV
+665 QSIEDLKSV
-674 LLNLADAGYIDFSNI
+674 LLSLEQAGKINFDSV
-689 EGGLDG
+689 GGLDAFIEKLAG
-695 LIQRLME
+695 I
-702 VEGLDF
+702 EGFDF

-714 VTTDESDAIQGIDEV
+714 ITTDDGDAIQGIDEV

-758 NLNAA
+758 SLNAA
-763 IDKLQGKSVD
+763 IDKLQGKSVN

-778 KTDAAITALGNLK
+778 KTDAAITALDSLK
-791 SQIEGA
+791 SQIEGTA
-797 TTDVDINAVG
+797 TDVDINAVG

-831 VVTANTSQ
+831 VVSTNASQ
-839 AISAL
+839 AMAML
-844 DRVANYRIPGKNFS
+844 R
-858 VTCTD
+858 T
-863 FASATINAIIQNLA
+863 IQNYHIDNKSFAVYCGGNALSILSS
-877 NIRDK
+877 IRSNLDALHDK
-882 TVTVT
+882 TIHVHTAYT
-887 VKYVTQGNPPAAT
+887 HSGTPPKAT
-900 GREYTDGGPYLVND
+900 GSDWVQDGTYLIND
-914 GAPVNGSS
+914 GAPVNGSRA
-922 GELIVSN
+922 ELVVSD
-929 GIGTIYNG
+929 GVGRIYNDG
-937 GEETVV
+937 NTTIQDL
-943 APPRGSKIYNAADT
+943 PQGSKIYTAAET
-957 QNILKERGL
+957 QDILKDRGL
-966 TVEDLDGVGIPAM
+966 TVDDVAENPIPAM
-979 ANGTTNNKY
+979 ANGTKNNPKY

-994 PNYSGVTNLA
+994 PNYSGVTDLS

-1111 AAQREVDKITGKYA
+1111 AAQREVDKIAGKYA
-1125 DGTMGARGGL
+1125 DGTLSARGGL

-1208 NMAYQYSFSRT
+1208 NMAYQYSFSRA

>member
-1 MVEAATEFRKSGFGD
+1 MEFRKSGFGD

-80 LANNLGKVSA
+80 LANNLGKVSS
-90 ALSVGG
+90 ALAVGG
-96 NSFEETLGM
+96 NSFEEVLGM
-105 MTAITEITRNS
+105 MTAITEITRNA

-123 VSVQS
+123 VSIQS

-145 AFYDKHGIAIKD
+145 DFYDKHGIAIKD
-157 QDGQLRNLYDV
+157 QNGQLRNLYDV
-168 LKDTAGIWGT
+168 LKDTASIWDT
-178 LDKNEQKYFLNI
+178 LDENEQKYFLNI

-209 AISATATAMDSAGSA
+209 AVSATATAMNSAGSA
-224 AEENDRVMESL
+224 AEENGRVMESL
-235 EAKIRTLKA
+235 QKKIDNLRA
-244 AWEDFSTNTIT
+244 AWENFSTNTIT
-255 KDFIGGIIDAGTQ
+255 KDFIGNIIDAGAQ

-276 MGQATVKALL
+276 LGQATVKALL

-294 TGFIGTFVGKIFE
+294 TGFIGTFISSIGKAIVNVGKLIPLFKAGE
-307 LATEMKKMGSAADGP
+307 IGVAGLFGAFAKP
-322 TTAIGKFLALGT
+322 TLTLFALGV
-334 KGKWTIIALGIA
+334 A
-346 GITAALILLHEAL
+346 GVVAALVLLNEAFGNVV
-359 ESGTDKFDKFM
+359 SSFDGYM
-370 SKSSELAAKNEELQT
+370 SKAEEAAQKQKEYQQSLDDSKKKLEELN
-385 KIKSAE
+385 
-391 DELKELN
+391 D
-398 EIPYA
+398 IPYA
-403 DRSQEQ
+403 DRTSEQ
-409 NEEIAR
+409 QHEIEVLKDQIEQYEKLIE
-415 LENIIQGYKDAAAAA
+415 LEKQRES
-430 EAASQKA
+430 EALKKASDKAISSGIKMGVKRYDLTPLDMVSMPDVRTLTDEQKA
-437 AEKALS
+437 AIDALPQTFNDVTEAIDAYANALGLSWVKADGTIKTTQEMRSELNQYGLDVIGVNATLEDSAVDFQNLANSINQGVKPTQEQLNLAKSYIDANKQIADSLLARINNGDELSEAESRWLLNYNNLLNAYENGQDAVNKYNASVKTAQDTLSKFPEFERASSSAIETVAKAL
-443 GLRGGGVEV
+443 V
-452 GATITGAKTDRIS
+452 
-465 EYQAGLGIG
+465 
-474 TIEEFTGLTPAQIQ
+474 
-488 ALTASYGSYEEALY
+488 
-502 RVSTAYGIT
+502 
-511 QKAGESNEAFMR
+511 N
-523 RADTALRS
+523 
-531 QDVFLGTLTQDWESY
+531 
-546 ITSQSDALKSSAAE
+546 
-560 ISKNDK
+560 
-566 LTTSQLRQTQNLI
+566 
-579 DSTTEYYNRLKQVPY
+579 
-594 DQLLP
+594 
-599 IEKQFIDNYER
+599 
-610 TSSALATA
+610 
-618 KESTDKF
+618 
-625 SAALKTLGDFT
+625 
-636 DGMPEKFAL
+636 
-645 TEQSLSQLAQSLIRN
+645 N

-665 QSAEDLKSV
+665 KSAQQLKSA
-674 LLNLADAGYIDFSNI
+674 LQNLA
-689 EGGLDG
+689 EGGVIDLSRIGNIDEF
-695 LIQRLME
+695 IQKLME
-702 VEGLDF
+702 VEGFDF

-714 VTTDESDAIQGIDEV
+714 INTDDGDAIQGIDEV

-778 KTDAAITALGNLK
+778 KTDSAITALGDLK
-791 SQIEGA
+791 SQIESTA
-797 TTDVDINAVG
+797 TDVDINAVG

-820 LTDAIPRNISV
+820 LTDVIPRNISV
-831 VVTANTSQ
+831 TVAANTSQ
-839 AISAL
+839 AISML
-844 DRVANYRIPGKNFS
+844 RMVQNYRIDNKSFS
-858 VTCTD
+858 VYCGG
-863 FASATINAIIQNLA
+863 NALSILSSILSNLNA
-877 NIRDK
+877 LHDK
-882 TVTVT
+882 TIHIHTVYT
-887 VKYVTQGNPPAAT
+887 HSGTPPRNAT
-900 GREYTDGGPYLVND
+900 GTDWFKGGETLIND
-914 GAPVNGSS
+914 GAPVNGSRA
-922 GELIVSN
+922 ELVVSD
-929 GIGTIYNG
+929 GVGRIYNDG
-937 GEETVV
+937 DTTIQDL
-943 APPRGSKIYNAADT
+943 PQGSKIYTAAET
-957 QNILKERGL
+957 QNILKDRGL
-966 TVEDLDGVGIPAM
+966 TVDDVAENPIPAM

-988 PDYRLD
+988 PDHRLD
-994 PNYSGVTNLA
+994 PTYSGVATLE

-1019 EKKHFLNMDVI
+1019 EKKHFLNMGVI

-1039 EIMNERYLKNMAD
+1039 EIMNERYLKNMKD
-1052 YRDDYWQHEEEI
+1052 YRDEYWQHEEEI

-1082 EELAKAK
+1082 EQLAKAK

-1125 DGTMGARGGL
+1125 DGTMSARGGL
-1135 SLVGEEGPELR
+1135 SLVGESGPELR

-1208 NMAYQYSFSRT
+1208 NMAYQYSFSRA

>member
-1 MVEAATEFRKSGFGD
+1 MEFRKSGFGD

-80 LANNLGKVSA
+80 LANNLGKVSS
-90 ALSVGG
+90 ALAVGG
-96 NSFEETLGM
+96 NSFEEVLGM
-105 MTAITEITRNS
+105 MTAITEITRNA

-137 SSTGQKLT
+137 SSTGKKLT
-145 AFYDKHGIAIKD
+145 DFYDKHGIAIKD
-157 QDGQLRNLYDV
+157 QNGQLRNLYDV
-168 LKDTAGIWGT
+168 LKDTAGIWDT
-178 LDKNEQKYFLNI
+178 LDENEQKYFLNI

-209 AISATATAMDSAGSA
+209 AVSATATAMNSAGSA
-224 AEENDRVMESL
+224 AEENGRVMESL
-235 EAKIRTLKA
+235 QKKIDNLKA
-244 AWEDFSTNTIT
+244 AWENFSNNTIT
-255 KDFIGGIIDAGTQ
+255 KDFIGGILDAGTQ
-268 LLTFANTD
+268 LLTFVNTD
-276 MGQATVKALL
+276 LGQAIAKALL

-307 LATEMKKMGSAADGP
+307 LATEMKKLGSVVDGP
-322 TTAIGKFLALGT
+322 TTAIGKFLAIGT
-334 KGKWTIIALGIA
+334 KGKWTLIALGIA
-346 GITAALILLHEAL
+346 GITAAVIAL
-359 ESGTDKFDKFM
+359 VSAFGSGESAFDKYM
-370 SKSSELAAKNEELQT
+370 SKAEKAAKKQEEYQQSVDDSKKKLEELN
-385 KIKSAE
+385 
-391 DELKELN
+391 D
-398 EIPYA
+398 IPYA
-403 DRSQEQ
+403 DRTSEQ
-409 NEEIAR
+409 QHEIEVLKDQIECYEKLIE
-415 LENIIQGYKDAAAAA
+415 LEKQRESEALKDASDAAIGSGVKMGV
-430 EAASQKA
+430 EGHKIKTLPQSNRVFKTLTDEQKA
-437 AEKALS
+437 AIDALPQTFNDVTEAIDAYANALGLSWVKSDGTIKTMKEMRNELALYGYGFDDVTATLEDSAVEFQNLANSINQGVKPTQEQLNLAKSYIDANKQIADSLLARINNGDELSEAESRWLLNYNNLLNAYENGQDAVNKYNESVKTAQDTLSKFPEFERASSSAIETVAKAL
-443 GLRGGGVEV
+443 V
-452 GATITGAKTDRIS
+452 
-465 EYQAGLGIG
+465 
-474 TIEEFTGLTPAQIQ
+474 
-488 ALTASYGSYEEALY
+488 
-502 RVSTAYGIT
+502 
-511 QKAGESNEAFMR
+511 N
-523 RADTALRS
+523 
-531 QDVFLGTLTQDWESY
+531 
-546 ITSQSDALKSSAAE
+546 
-560 ISKNDK
+560 
-566 LTTSQLRQTQNLI
+566 
-579 DSTTEYYNRLKQVPY
+579 
-594 DQLLP
+594 
-599 IEKQFIDNYER
+599 
-610 TSSALATA
+610 
-618 KESTDKF
+618 
-625 SAALKTLGDFT
+625 
-636 DGMPEKFAL
+636 
-645 TEQSLSQLAQSLIRN
+645 N

-665 QSAEDLKSV
+665 KSTEQLKSA
-674 LLNLADAGYIDFSNI
+674 LQNLA
-689 EGGLDG
+689 EGGVIDLSRIGNIDEF
-695 LIQRLME
+695 IQKLME

-714 VTTDESDAIQGIDEV
+714 ITTDDSDAIQGIDEV

-750 EAMTGALD
+750 EAMTGALN
-758 NLNAA
+758 NLNDA

-778 KTDAAITALGNLK
+778 KTDSAITALGDLK
-791 SQIEGA
+791 SQIEGTA
-797 TTDVDINAVG
+797 TDVDINAVG

-820 LTDAIPRNISV
+820 LTDAISRNISV
-831 VVTANTSQ
+831 TVTANTSQ

-844 DRVANYRIPGKNFS
+844 DRVANYRISGKSFA

-863 FASATINAIIQNLA
+863 YASATIDAIQTKLA
-877 NIRDK
+877 NLRDK

-887 VKYVTQGNPPAAT
+887 VKYVEIGGTSGKFAT
-900 GREYTDGGPYLVND
+900 GTDYFGGGPALIND
-914 GAPVNGSS
+914 GSPVNGSA
-922 GELIVSN
+922 GELVVAN
-929 GIGTIYNG
+929 GVGRIYNG
-937 GEETVV
+937 GEETVENL
-943 APPRGSKIYNAADT
+943 PQGSKIYTAAET
-957 QNILKERGL
+957 QNILKDRGL
-966 TVEDLDGVGIPAM
+966 TVDDVAENPIPAM

-994 PNYSGVTNLA
+994 PNYSGVTTLK

-1125 DGTMGARGGL
+1125 DGTMSARGGL
-1135 SLVGEEGPELR
+1135 SLVGESGPELR

-1174 IGAAKSNIM
+1174 VGAAKSNIM

-1208 NMAYQYSFSRT
+1208 NMAYQYSFSRA

>member
-168 LKDTAGIWGT
+168 LKDTAGIWDT

-202 LMENFDV
+202 LMENFGV
-209 AISATATAMDSAGSA
+209 AIDATATAMNSAGSA
-224 AEENDRVMESL
+224 AEENGRVMESL
-235 EAKIRTLKA
+235 QKKIDNLKA
-244 AWEDFSTNTIT
+244 AWENFSTNTIT

-276 MGQATVKALL
+276 LGQATVKALL
-286 FGTTIGSA
+286 FGTTVGSA
-294 TGFIGTFVGKIFE
+294 TGFIGTFISSIGKAIVNVGKLIPMFKAGE
-307 LATEMKKMGSAADGP
+307 VGVAGLFGAFSKP
-322 TTAIGKFLALGT
+322 TLTLFALGVA
-334 KGKWTIIALGIA
+334 GVVAALVLLNEALGNS
-346 GITAALILLHEAL
+346 
-359 ESGTDKFDKFM
+359 ESAFDKYM
-370 SKSSELAAKNEELQT
+370 SKAQDAVQEQQEYENKLDDAKAKLEELN
-385 KIKSAE
+385 KV
-391 DELKELN
+391 
-398 EIPYA
+398 PYA
-403 DRSQEQ
+403 DRTAEQENEIKYLQDLIAHYEELIEIKGREAATGFAKAAQVVERQGISTGSVRVDVKDTRRMDETGAWLGPTVEQFTQLQSLAGEYENVNDAIDTYVEALGIKRYNEDLSQKTQEQ
-409 NEEIAR
+409 LIQELQSYGANISNVTESIQESSDRMLDYNNALVATKAPTQDQIEEVQR
-415 LENIIQGYKDAAAAA
+415 LLEANAGLAGSYRGIIENGGALSSDQQAWLTSYTTLEQTVAQSEQAVNRY
-430 EAASQKA
+430 KA
-437 AEKALS
+437 ALQTLRDFSDGKPFSSTESNLRALS
-443 GLRGGGVEV
+443 
-452 GATITGAKTDRIS
+452 
-465 EYQAGLGIG
+465 
-474 TIEEFTGLTPAQIQ
+474 Q
-488 ALTASYGSYEEALY
+488 AL
-502 RVSTAYGIT
+502 I
-511 QKAGESNEAFMR
+511 NN
-523 RADTALRS
+523 
-531 QDVFLGTLTQDWESY
+531 
-546 ITSQSDALKSSAAE
+546 SA
-560 ISKNDK
+560 
-566 LTTSQLRQTQNLI
+566 
-579 DSTTEYYNRLKQVPY
+579 
-594 DQLLP
+594 
-599 IEKQFIDNYER
+599 
-610 TSSALATA
+610 
-618 KESTDKF
+618 
-625 SAALKTLGDFT
+625 
-636 DGMPEKFAL
+636 
-645 TEQSLSQLAQSLIRN
+645 
-660 SDLGI
+660 LGI
-665 QSAEDLKSV
+665 QSVEDLKAA
-674 LLNLADAGYIDFSNI
+674 LLNLEQAGKIDFDSV
-689 EGGLDG
+689 GGIDDF
-695 LIQRLME
+695 IQKLME

-778 KTDAAITALGNLK
+778 KTDSAITALGNLK
-791 SQIEGA
+791 SQIESTA
-797 TTDVDINAVG
+797 TDVDINAVG
-807 NDMATPMLGQIKS
+807 NDMATPMLERINS
-820 LTDAIPRNISV
+820 LAVAIPRNIQV

-844 DRVANYRIPGKNFS
+844 NRVANYRIPGKSFA

-863 FASATINAIIQNLA
+863 YASATINAIAIKLA
-877 NIRDK
+877 NLRDK

-887 VKYVTQGNPPAAT
+887 VKYVTVGNPPAAT

-1071 LEEQIALEEKL
+1071 LEEQITLEEKL

-1125 DGTMGARGGL
+1125 DGTMSARGGL

>member
-1 MVEAATEFRKSGFGD
+1 MVEAATGFRKSGFSD
-16 EDAANL
+16 EDAASL

-68 EVSNNYAVSSSD
+68 EISNNYAVSSSD
-80 LANNLGKVSA
+80 LANNLGKVSS
-90 ALSVGG
+90 ALAVGG
-96 NSFEETLGM
+96 NSFEEVLGM

-123 VSVQS
+123 VSIQS

-168 LKDTAGIWGT
+168 LKDTAGIWDT
-178 LDKNEQKYFLNI
+178 LDENEQKYFLNI

-209 AISATATAMDSAGSA
+209 AVSATATAMDSAGSA
-224 AEENDRVMESL
+224 AEENGRVMESL
-235 EAKIRTLKA
+235 QKKIDNLRA
-244 AWEDFSTNTIT
+244 AWENFSTNTIT

-276 MGQATVKALL
+276 LGQATVKALL
-286 FGTTIGSA
+286 FGTTVGSA
-294 TGFIGTFVGKIFE
+294 SGFIGTFI
-307 LATEMKKMGSAADGP
+307 SS
-322 TTAIGKFLALGT
+322 IGKAIANVSKLIPMFKAGEVGVAGLFGAFSKPTLTLFALGVA
-334 KGKWTIIALGIA
+334 GVVAALVLLNEALGNS
-346 GITAALILLHEAL
+346 
-359 ESGTDKFDKFM
+359 ESAFDKYM
-370 SKSSELAAKNEELQT
+370 SKAQDAAQEQQEYEKKLDDAKAKLEELN
-385 KIKSAE
+385 K
-391 DELKELN
+391 
-398 EIPYA
+398 IPYA
-403 DRSQEQ
+403 DRTAEQENEIKYLQDLITHYEELIEIKGREAATGFAKAAQEIEKQGISTGSVRVDVKDVGRMDETGTWLGPTPEQFSQLQSLAGEYENVNDAIDAYVEELGIKRYNEDLSQKTQEQ
-409 NEEIAR
+409 LIKEIQSYGVNISNVTESVQESSDRMWDYSNALSAIKAPTQDQIEEAQR
-415 LENIIQGYKDAAAAA
+415 LLEANAGLAESYRGIIENGGALSDEQQTWLTSYTALEQTVAQSEQAINRYKDAIQTFK
-430 EAASQKA
+430 EFSDGKA
-437 AEKALS
+437 FS
-443 GLRGGGVEV
+443 
-452 GATITGAKTDRIS
+452 
-465 EYQAGLGIG
+465 
-474 TIEEFTGLTPAQIQ
+474 FT
-488 ALTASYGSYEEALY
+488 E
-502 RVSTAYGIT
+502 
-511 QKAGESNEAFMR
+511 
-523 RADTALRS
+523 
-531 QDVFLGTLTQDWESY
+531 
-546 ITSQSDALKSSAAE
+546 
-560 ISKNDK
+560 
-566 LTTSQLRQTQNLI
+566 
-579 DSTTEYYNRLKQVPY
+579 DSFR
-594 DQLLP
+594 
-599 IEKQFIDNYER
+599 
-610 TSSALATA
+610 
-618 KESTDKF
+618 
-625 SAALKTLGDFT
+625 
-636 DGMPEKFAL
+636 
-645 TEQSLSQLAQSLIRN
+645 SLSQSLINN
-660 SDLGI
+660 SALGI
-665 QSAEDLKSV
+665 QSVDDLKSS
-674 LLNLADAGYIDFSNI
+674 LQQLANGGYISFSNI
-689 EGGLDG
+689 EGGIDG
-695 LIQRLME
+695 FIQRLME
-702 VEGLDF
+702 VEGFDF
-708 SPKTVD
+708 SSKTVD
-714 VTTDESDAIQGIDEV
+714 ITTDDSDAIEGIDEV

-750 EAMTGALD
+750 EAMTGALN
-758 NLNAA
+758 NLNTA

-778 KTDAAITALGNLK
+778 KTDSAITALGDLK

-797 TTDVDINAVG
+797 VTDVDINAVG
-807 NDMATPMLGQIKS
+807 NDMATPMLERINS
-820 LTDAIPRNISV
+820 LAVAIPRNISV

-844 DRVANYRIPGKNFS
+844 NRVASYRISGKNFS

-863 FASATINAIIQNLA
+863 FASATINAIIRNLA

-887 VKYVTQGNPPAAT
+887 VNYEETGATHLSGKFAT
-900 GREYTDGGPYLVND
+900 GTNYFSGGQALVND
-914 GAPVNGSS
+914 GSPVNGSA
-922 GELIVSN
+922 GELVVAN
-929 GIGTIYNG
+929 GMGRIYNG
-937 GEETVV
+937 GEETV
-943 APPRGSKIYNAADT
+943 ANLPQGSKIYTAAET
-957 QNILKERGL
+957 QQILKDQGL
-966 TVEDLDGVGIPAM
+966 TVDDLDGRAIPAM
-979 ANGTTNNKY
+979 ANGTNNNKY

-994 PNYSGVTNLA
+994 PNYSGVTTLT

-1039 EIMNERYLKNMAD
+1039 EIMNERYLKNMED

-1125 DGTMGARGGL
+1125 DGTMSARGGL
-1135 SLVGEEGPELR
+1135 SLVGERGPELR
-1146 VLKNGDGIIPAD
+1146 VLKNGDGIVPAD

-1183 QYAFNISNLSLPN
+1183 QYAFNISNISLPN
-1196 VHSPEDFIDGLR
+1196 VHSPEDFVDGLR
-1208 NMAYQYSFSRT
+1208 NLAYQYSFSRA

>member
-1 MVEAATEFRKSGFGD
+1 MEFRKSGFGD

-56 AENATHIIDAVN
+56 AEDATHIIDAVN

-90 ALSVGG
+90 ALTVGG

-105 MTAITEITRNS
+105 MTAITEVTRNS

-137 SSTGQKLT
+137 SSTGKKLT
-145 AFYDKHGIAIKD
+145 DFYDRHDIAIKD
-157 QDGQLRNLYDV
+157 QNGQLRNLYDV
-168 LKDTAGIWGT
+168 LKDTASIWGT

-202 LMENFDV
+202 LMENFGV
-209 AISATATAMDSAGSA
+209 AVSATATAMNSAGSA
-224 AEENDRVMESL
+224 AEENGRVMESL
-235 EAKIRTLKA
+235 QKKIDNLKA
-244 AWEDFSTNTIT
+244 AWENFATNTIT
-255 KDFIGGIIDAGTQ
+255 KDFIGSIIDAGTQ
-268 LLTFANTD
+268 LLTFVNTD
-276 MGQATVKALL
+276 LGQATVKALL
-286 FGTTIGSA
+286 FGTTVGSA
-294 TGFIGTFVGKIFE
+294 TGFIGTFISSIGKAIVNVGKLIPMFKAGE
-307 LATEMKKMGSAADGP
+307 VGVAGLFGAFSKP
-322 TTAIGKFLALGT
+322 TLTLFALGVA
-334 KGKWTIIALGIA
+334 GVVAALVLLNEALGNS
-346 GITAALILLHEAL
+346 
-359 ESGTDKFDKFM
+359 ESAFDKYM
-370 SKSSELAAKNEELQT
+370 SKAQDAVQEQQEYENKLDDAKAKLEELN
-385 KIKSAE
+385 KV
-391 DELKELN
+391 
-398 EIPYA
+398 PYA
-403 DRSQEQ
+403 DRTAEQENEIKYLQDLIAHYEELIEIKGREAATGFAKAAQVAERQGVSTGSVRVDVKDTRRMDETGAWLGPTVEQYAQLQALAGEYENVNDAIDAYVEALGIKRYNEDSSQKTQEQ
-409 NEEIAR
+409 LIEEIQSWGIKIEDVTESVQESSDR
-415 LENIIQGYKDAAAAA
+415 MSDY
-430 EAASQKA
+430 S
-437 AEKALS
+437 KALS
-443 GLRGGGVEV
+443 DAKTPTQEQ
-452 GATITGAKTDRIS
+452 IEGAKRLL
-465 EYQAGLGIG
+465 EANAGLAESYRGI
-474 TIEEFTGLTPAQIQ
+474 IENGGALSSDQQAWLTSYTTLEQTVAQSEQAVNRYKAALQTLRDFSDGKPFSSTESNLRALSQ
-488 ALTASYGSYEEALY
+488 AL
-502 RVSTAYGIT
+502 I
-511 QKAGESNEAFMR
+511 NN
-523 RADTALRS
+523 
-531 QDVFLGTLTQDWESY
+531 
-546 ITSQSDALKSSAAE
+546 SA
-560 ISKNDK
+560 
-566 LTTSQLRQTQNLI
+566 
-579 DSTTEYYNRLKQVPY
+579 
-594 DQLLP
+594 
-599 IEKQFIDNYER
+599 
-610 TSSALATA
+610 
-618 KESTDKF
+618 
-625 SAALKTLGDFT
+625 
-636 DGMPEKFAL
+636 
-645 TEQSLSQLAQSLIRN
+645 
-660 SDLGI
+660 LGI
-665 QSAEDLKSV
+665 QSVEDLKAA
-674 LLNLADAGYIDFSNI
+674 LLNLEQAGKIDFDSV
-689 EGGLDG
+689 GGIDDF
-695 LIQRLME
+695 IQKLME
-702 VEGLDF
+702 VEGFDF

-714 VTTDESDAIQGIDEV
+714 ITTDDSDAIEGIDEV

-778 KTDAAITALGNLK
+778 KTDAAITALDGLK

-797 TTDVDINAVG
+797 VTDVDINAVG
-807 NDMATPMLGQIKS
+807 NDMATPMLNQINS
-820 LTDAIPRNISV
+820 LAVAIPRNISV

-844 DRVANYRIPGKNFS
+844 NRVANYRIPGKSFA

-863 FASATINAIIQNLA
+863 YASATINAIAIKLA
-877 NIRDK
+877 NLRDK

-887 VKYVTQGNPPAAT
+887 VKYVTVGNPPAAT

-1071 LEEQIALEEKL
+1071 LEEQITLEEKL

-1125 DGTMGARGGL
+1125 DGTMSARGGL
-1135 SLVGEEGPELR
+1135 SLVGERGPELR
-1146 VLKNGDGIIPAD
+1146 VLKNGDGIVPAD

>member
-224 AEENDRVMESL
+224 AEENAGVMESL
-235 EAKIRTLKA
+235 QKKIDNLKA
-244 AWEDFSTNTIT
+244 AWENFSTNTIT
-255 KDFIGGIIDAGTQ
+255 KDFIGSIIDAGTR
-268 LLTFANTD
+268 LLTFADTD
-276 MGQATVKALL
+276 MGRATVKALL
-286 FGTTIGSA
+286 FGTTVGSA

-307 LATEMKKMGSAADGP
+307 LATEMKKMGSAVDGP
-322 TTAIGKFLALGT
+322 TTAIGKFLAIGT
-334 KGKWTIIALGIA
+334 KGKWTLIALGIA
-346 GITAALILLHEAL
+346 GITAAVIAL
-359 ESGTDKFDKFM
+359 VSAFGSGESAFDKYM
-370 SKSSELAAKNEELQT
+370 SKAQDAAQEQQEYENKLDDAKAKLEELN
-385 KIKSAE
+385 KV
-391 DELKELN
+391 
-398 EIPYA
+398 PYA
-403 DRSQEQ
+403 DRTAEQENEIKYLQDLIAHYEELIEIKGREAATGFAKAAQVVERQGISTGSVRVDVKDTRRMDETGAWLGPTVEQFTQLQSLAGEYENVNDAIDTYVEALGIKRYNEDLSQKTQEQ
-409 NEEIAR
+409 LIQELQSYGANISNVTESIQESSDRMLDYNNALVATKAPTQDQIEEVQR
-415 LENIIQGYKDAAAAA
+415 LLEANAGLAESYRGIIENGGALSSDQQAWLTSYTTLEQTVAQSEQAVNRY
-430 EAASQKA
+430 KA
-437 AEKALS
+437 ALQTLRDFSDGKPFSSTESNLRALS
-443 GLRGGGVEV
+443 
-452 GATITGAKTDRIS
+452 
-465 EYQAGLGIG
+465 
-474 TIEEFTGLTPAQIQ
+474 Q
-488 ALTASYGSYEEALY
+488 AL
-502 RVSTAYGIT
+502 I
-511 QKAGESNEAFMR
+511 NN
-523 RADTALRS
+523 
-531 QDVFLGTLTQDWESY
+531 
-546 ITSQSDALKSSAAE
+546 SA
-560 ISKNDK
+560 
-566 LTTSQLRQTQNLI
+566 
-579 DSTTEYYNRLKQVPY
+579 
-594 DQLLP
+594 
-599 IEKQFIDNYER
+599 
-610 TSSALATA
+610 
-618 KESTDKF
+618 
-625 SAALKTLGDFT
+625 
-636 DGMPEKFAL
+636 
-645 TEQSLSQLAQSLIRN
+645 
-660 SDLGI
+660 LGI
-665 QSAEDLKSV
+665 QSVEDLKAA
-674 LLNLADAGYIDFSNI
+674 LLNLEQAGKIDFDSV
-689 EGGLDG
+689 GGIDDF
-695 LIQRLME
+695 IQKLME
-702 VEGLDF
+702 VEGFDF

-1071 LEEQIALEEKL
+1071 LEEQITLEEKL

-1125 DGTMGARGGL
+1125 DGTMSARGGL

>member
-56 AENATHIIDAVN
+56 AEDATRIIDAVN

-80 LANNLGKVSA
+80 LANNLGKVSS
-90 ALSVGG
+90 ALAVGG
-96 NSFEETLGM
+96 NSFEEVLGM

-137 SSTGQKLT
+137 SSTGKKLT
-145 AFYDKHGIAIKD
+145 DFYSKHGIAIKD
-157 QDGQLRNLYDV
+157 QNGQLRNLYDV
-168 LKDTAGIWGT
+168 LKDTASIWDT
-178 LDKNEQKYFLNI
+178 LDENEQKYFLNI

-202 LMENFDV
+202 LMENFGV
-209 AISATATAMDSAGSA
+209 AIDATATAMNSAGSA
-224 AEENDRVMESL
+224 AEENGRVMESL
-235 EAKIRTLKA
+235 QKKIDNLRA
-244 AWEDFSTNTIT
+244 AWENFSTNTIT
-255 KDFIGGIIDAGTQ
+255 KDFIGNIIDAGTQ

-276 MGQATVKALL
+276 LGQATVKALL
-286 FGTTIGSA
+286 FGTTVGSA
-294 TGFIGTFVGKIFE
+294 TGFIGTFISSIGKAIVNVGKLIPMFKAGE
-307 LATEMKKMGSAADGP
+307 VGVAGLFGAFSKP
-322 TTAIGKFLALGT
+322 TLTLFALGVA
-334 KGKWTIIALGIA
+334 GVVAALVLLNEALGNS
-346 GITAALILLHEAL
+346 
-359 ESGTDKFDKFM
+359 ESAFDKYM
-370 SKSSELAAKNEELQT
+370 SKAQDAVQEQQEYENKLDDAKAKLEELN
-385 KIKSAE
+385 KV
-391 DELKELN
+391 
-398 EIPYA
+398 PYA
-403 DRSQEQ
+403 DRTAEQENEIKYLQDLIAHYEELIEIKGREAATGFAKAAQVAERQGVSTGSVRVDVKDTRRMDETGAWLGPTVEQFTQLQSLAGEYENVNDAIDTYVEALGIKRYNEDLSQKTQEQ
-409 NEEIAR
+409 LIQELQSYGANISNVTESIQESSDRMLDYNNALGATKAPTQDQIEEAQR
-415 LENIIQGYKDAAAAA
+415 LLEANAGLAESYRGIIENGG
-430 EAASQKA
+430 
-437 AEKALS
+437 ALS
-443 GLRGGGVEV
+443 S
-452 GATITGAKTDRIS
+452 DQ
-465 EYQAGLGIG
+465 QAW
-474 TIEEFTGLTPAQIQ
+474 LT
-488 ALTASYGSYEEALY
+488 SY
-502 RVSTAYGIT
+502 T
-511 QKAGESNEAFMR
+511 
-523 RADTALRS
+523 
-531 QDVFLGTLTQDWESY
+531 TLE
-546 ITSQSDALKSSAAE
+546 
-560 ISKNDK
+560 
-566 LTTSQLRQTQNLI
+566 QT
-579 DSTTEYYNRLKQVPY
+579 
-594 DQLLP
+594 
-599 IEKQFIDNYER
+599 
-610 TSSALATA
+610 
-618 KESTDKF
+618 
-625 SAALKTLGDFT
+625 
-636 DGMPEKFAL
+636 
-645 TEQSLSQLAQSLIRN
+645 LAQSEQAVNRYKAALQTLRDFSDGKPFSSTESNLRALSQALINN
-660 SDLGI
+660 SALGI
-665 QSAEDLKSV
+665 QSVEDLKAA
-674 LLNLADAGYIDFSNI
+674 LLNLEQAGKIDFDSV
-689 EGGLDG
+689 GGIDDF
-695 LIQRLME
+695 IQKLME
-702 VEGLDF
+702 VEGFDF

-714 VTTDESDAIQGIDEV
+714 ITTDDGDAIQGIDEV

-778 KTDAAITALGNLK
+778 KTDAAITALDGLK

-797 TTDVDINAVG
+797 VTDVDINAVG
-807 NDMATPMLGQIKS
+807 NDMATPMLNQINS
-820 LTDAIPRNISV
+820 LAAAIPRNISV

-844 DRVANYRIPGKNFS
+844 NRVANYRIPGKSFA

-863 FASATINAIIQNLA
+863 YASATINAIAIKLA
-877 NIRDK
+877 NLRDK

-887 VKYVTQGNPPAAT
+887 VKYVTVGNPPAAT

-1125 DGTMGARGGL
+1125 DGTMSARGGL
-1135 SLVGEEGPELR
+1135 SLVGERGPELR

-1208 NMAYQYSFSRT
+1208 NMAYQYSFSRA

>member
-168 LKDTAGIWGT
+168 LKDTAGIWDT

-202 LMENFDV
+202 LMENFGV
-209 AISATATAMDSAGSA
+209 AIDATATAMNSAGSA
-224 AEENDRVMESL
+224 AEENGRVMESL
-235 EAKIRTLKA
+235 QKKIDNLKA
-244 AWEDFSTNTIT
+244 AWENFSTNTIT

-276 MGQATVKALL
+276 LGQATVKALL
-286 FGTTIGSA
+286 FGTTVGSA
-294 TGFIGTFVGKIFE
+294 TGFIGTFISSIGKAIVNVGKLIPMFKAGE
-307 LATEMKKMGSAADGP
+307 VGVAGLFGAFSKP
-322 TTAIGKFLALGT
+322 TLTLFALGVA
-334 KGKWTIIALGIA
+334 GVVAALVLLNEALGNS
-346 GITAALILLHEAL
+346 
-359 ESGTDKFDKFM
+359 ESAFDKYM
-370 SKSSELAAKNEELQT
+370 SKAQDAVQEQQEYENKLDDAKAKLEELN
-385 KIKSAE
+385 KV
-391 DELKELN
+391 
-398 EIPYA
+398 PYA
-403 DRSQEQ
+403 DRTAEQENEIKYLQDLIAHYEELIEIKGREAATGFAKAAQVVERQGISTGSVRVDVKDTRRMDETGAWLGPTVEQFTQLQSLAGEYENVNDAIDTYVEALGIKRYNEDLSQKTQEQ
-409 NEEIAR
+409 LIQELQSYGANISNVTESIQESSDRMLDYNNALVATKAPTQDQIEEVQR
-415 LENIIQGYKDAAAAA
+415 LLEANAGLAGSYRGIIENGGALSSDQQAWLTSYTTLEQTVAQSEQAVNRY
-430 EAASQKA
+430 KA
-437 AEKALS
+437 ALQTLRDFSDGKPFSSTESNLRALS
-443 GLRGGGVEV
+443 
-452 GATITGAKTDRIS
+452 
-465 EYQAGLGIG
+465 
-474 TIEEFTGLTPAQIQ
+474 Q
-488 ALTASYGSYEEALY
+488 AL
-502 RVSTAYGIT
+502 I
-511 QKAGESNEAFMR
+511 NN
-523 RADTALRS
+523 
-531 QDVFLGTLTQDWESY
+531 
-546 ITSQSDALKSSAAE
+546 SA
-560 ISKNDK
+560 
-566 LTTSQLRQTQNLI
+566 
-579 DSTTEYYNRLKQVPY
+579 
-594 DQLLP
+594 
-599 IEKQFIDNYER
+599 
-610 TSSALATA
+610 
-618 KESTDKF
+618 
-625 SAALKTLGDFT
+625 
-636 DGMPEKFAL
+636 
-645 TEQSLSQLAQSLIRN
+645 
-660 SDLGI
+660 LGI
-665 QSAEDLKSV
+665 QSVEDLKAA
-674 LLNLADAGYIDFSNI
+674 LLNLEQAGKIDFDSV
-689 EGGLDG
+689 GGIDDF
-695 LIQRLME
+695 IQKLME

-844 DRVANYRIPGKNFS
+844 NRVANYRIPGKSFA

-863 FASATINAIIQNLA
+863 YASATINAIAIKLA
-877 NIRDK
+877 NLRDK

-1071 LEEQIALEEKL
+1071 LEEQITLEEKL

-1125 DGTMGARGGL
+1125 DGTMSARGGL

>member
-1 MVEAATEFRKSGFGD
+1 
-16 EDAANL
+16 
-22 ALVATMYQNVA
+22 
-33 DESISAADSA
+33 
-43 GFIIA
+43 
-48 QMKAFNIE
+48 
-56 AENATHIIDAVN
+56 
-68 EVSNNYAVSSSD
+68 
-80 LANNLGKVSA
+80 
-90 ALSVGG
+90 
-96 NSFEETLGM
+96 M

-137 SSTGQKLT
+137 SSTGKKLT
-145 AFYDKHGIAIKD
+145 DFYDKHGIAIKD
-157 QDGQLRNLYDV
+157 QNGQLRNLYDV
-168 LKDTAGIWGT
+168 LKDTAGIWDT
-178 LDKNEQKYFLNI
+178 LDENEQKYFLNI

-209 AISATATAMDSAGSA
+209 AVSATATAMDSAGSA
-224 AEENDRVMESL
+224 AEENGRVMESL
-235 EAKIRTLKA
+235 QKKIDNLKA
-244 AWEDFSTNTIT
+244 AWENFSNNTIT
-255 KDFIGGIIDAGTQ
+255 KDFIGGILDAGTQ
-268 LLTFANTD
+268 LLTFVNTD
-276 MGQATVKALL
+276 LGQAIAKALL

-307 LATEMKKMGSAADGP
+307 LATEMKKLGSVVDGP
-322 TTAIGKFLALGT
+322 TTAIGKFLAIGT
-334 KGKWTIIALGIA
+334 KGKWTLIALGIA
-346 GITAALILLHEAL
+346 GITAAVIAL
-359 ESGTDKFDKFM
+359 VSAFGSGESAFDKYM
-370 SKSSELAAKNEELQT
+370 SKAEEAAQKQEEYQQSLDDAKKKLEELN
-385 KIKSAE
+385 
-391 DELKELN
+391 D
-398 EIPYA
+398 IPYA
-403 DRSQEQ
+403 DRTSEQ
-409 NEEIAR
+409 QHEIEVLKDQIECYEKLIE
-415 LENIIQGYKDAAAAA
+415 LEKQRESEALKDASDAAIGSGVKMGV
-430 EAASQKA
+430 EGHKIKTPPQSNRVFKTLTDEQKA
-437 AEKALS
+437 AIDALPQTFNDVTEAIDAYANALGLSWVKSDGTIKTMKEMRNELALYGYGFDDVTATLEDSAVEFQNLANSINQGVKPTQEQLNLAKSYIDANKQIADSLLARINNGDELSEAESRWLLNYNNLLNAYENGQDAVNKYNESVKTAQDTLSKFPEFERASSSAIETVAKAL
-443 GLRGGGVEV
+443 V
-452 GATITGAKTDRIS
+452 
-465 EYQAGLGIG
+465 
-474 TIEEFTGLTPAQIQ
+474 
-488 ALTASYGSYEEALY
+488 
-502 RVSTAYGIT
+502 
-511 QKAGESNEAFMR
+511 N
-523 RADTALRS
+523 
-531 QDVFLGTLTQDWESY
+531 
-546 ITSQSDALKSSAAE
+546 
-560 ISKNDK
+560 
-566 LTTSQLRQTQNLI
+566 
-579 DSTTEYYNRLKQVPY
+579 
-594 DQLLP
+594 
-599 IEKQFIDNYER
+599 
-610 TSSALATA
+610 
-618 KESTDKF
+618 
-625 SAALKTLGDFT
+625 
-636 DGMPEKFAL
+636 
-645 TEQSLSQLAQSLIRN
+645 N

-665 QSAEDLKSV
+665 KSTQQLKSA
-674 LLNLADAGYIDFSNI
+674 LQNLA
-689 EGGLDG
+689 EGGVIDLSRIGNIDEF
-695 LIQRLME
+695 IQKLME
-702 VEGLDF
+702 VEGFDF

-714 VTTDESDAIQGIDEV
+714 INTDDGDAIQGIDEV

-778 KTDAAITALGNLK
+778 KTDSAITALGDLK
-791 SQIEGA
+791 SQIESTA
-797 TTDVDINAVG
+797 TDVDINAVG

-820 LTDAIPRNISV
+820 LTDAISRNISV
-831 VVTANTSQ
+831 TVSANTSQ
-839 AISAL
+839 AMAMLRTIQ
-844 DRVANYRIPGKNFS
+844 NYRINNKSFS
-858 VTCTD
+858 VYCGG
-863 FASATINAIIQNLA
+863 NALSMLSSIRSNLDA
-877 NIRDK
+877 LHDK
-882 TVTVT
+882 TIHIHTAYT
-887 VKYVTQGNPPAAT
+887 HSGTPPRNAT
-900 GREYTDGGPYLVND
+900 GTDWFKGGETLIND
-914 GAPVNGSS
+914 GAPVNGSRA
-922 GELIVSN
+922 ELVVSD
-929 GIGTIYNG
+929 GVGRIYNDG
-937 GEETVV
+937 DTTIQDL
-943 APPRGSKIYNAADT
+943 PQGSKIYTAAET
-957 QNILKERGL
+957 QNILKDRGL
-966 TVEDLDGVGIPAM
+966 TVDDVSENPIPAM
-979 ANGTTNNKY
+979 AKGTTNNKY

-994 PNYSGVTNLA
+994 PNYSGVANLS

-1125 DGTMGARGGL
+1125 DGTMSARGGL

-1208 NMAYQYSFSRT
+1208 NMAYQYSFSRA

>member
-1 MVEAATEFRKSGFGD
+1 
-16 EDAANL
+16 
-22 ALVATMYQNVA
+22 
-33 DESISAADSA
+33 
-43 GFIIA
+43 
-48 QMKAFNIE
+48 
-56 AENATHIIDAVN
+56 
-68 EVSNNYAVSSSD
+68 
-80 LANNLGKVSA
+80 
-90 ALSVGG
+90 
-96 NSFEETLGM
+96 

-137 SSTGQKLT
+137 SSTGKKLT
-145 AFYDKHGIAIKD
+145 DFYDKHGIAIKD
-157 QDGQLRNLYDV
+157 QNGQLRNLYDV
-168 LKDTAGIWGT
+168 LKDTAGIWDT
-178 LDKNEQKYFLNI
+178 LDENEQKYFLNI

-209 AISATATAMDSAGSA
+209 AVSATATAMDSAGSA
-224 AEENDRVMESL
+224 AEENGRVMESL
-235 EAKIRTLKA
+235 QKKIDNLKA
-244 AWEDFSTNTIT
+244 AWENFSNNTIT
-255 KDFIGGIIDAGTQ
+255 KDFIGGILDAGTQ
-268 LLTFANTD
+268 LLTFVNTD
-276 MGQATVKALL
+276 LGQAIAKALL

-307 LATEMKKMGSAADGP
+307 LATEMKKLGSVVDGP
-322 TTAIGKFLALGT
+322 TTAIGKFLAIGT
-334 KGKWTIIALGIA
+334 KGKWTLIALGIA
-346 GITAALILLHEAL
+346 GITAAVIAL
-359 ESGTDKFDKFM
+359 VSAFGSGESAFDKYM
-370 SKSSELAAKNEELQT
+370 SKAEEAAQKQEEYQQSLDDAKKKLEELN
-385 KIKSAE
+385 
-391 DELKELN
+391 D
-398 EIPYA
+398 IPYA
-403 DRSQEQ
+403 DRTSEQ
-409 NEEIAR
+409 QHEIEVLKDQIECYEKLIE
-415 LENIIQGYKDAAAAA
+415 LEKQRESEALKDASDAAIGSGVKMGV
-430 EAASQKA
+430 EGHKIKTPPQSNRVFKTLTDEQKA
-437 AEKALS
+437 AIDALPQTFNDVTEAIDAYANALGLSWVKSDGTIKTMKEMRNELALYGYGFDDVTATLEDSAVEFQNLANSINQGVKPTQEQLNLAKSYIDANKQIADSLLARINNGDELSEAESRWLLNYNNLLNAYENGQDAVNKYNESVKTAQDTLSKFPEFERASSSAIETVAKAL
-443 GLRGGGVEV
+443 V
-452 GATITGAKTDRIS
+452 
-465 EYQAGLGIG
+465 
-474 TIEEFTGLTPAQIQ
+474 
-488 ALTASYGSYEEALY
+488 
-502 RVSTAYGIT
+502 
-511 QKAGESNEAFMR
+511 N
-523 RADTALRS
+523 
-531 QDVFLGTLTQDWESY
+531 
-546 ITSQSDALKSSAAE
+546 
-560 ISKNDK
+560 
-566 LTTSQLRQTQNLI
+566 
-579 DSTTEYYNRLKQVPY
+579 
-594 DQLLP
+594 
-599 IEKQFIDNYER
+599 
-610 TSSALATA
+610 
-618 KESTDKF
+618 
-625 SAALKTLGDFT
+625 
-636 DGMPEKFAL
+636 
-645 TEQSLSQLAQSLIRN
+645 N

-665 QSAEDLKSV
+665 KSTQQLKSA
-674 LLNLADAGYIDFSNI
+674 LQNLA
-689 EGGLDG
+689 EGGVIDLSRIGNIDEF
-695 LIQRLME
+695 IQKLME
-702 VEGLDF
+702 VEGFDF

-714 VTTDESDAIQGIDEV
+714 INTDDGDAIQGIDEV

-778 KTDAAITALGNLK
+778 KTDSAITALGDLK
-791 SQIEGA
+791 SQIESTA
-797 TTDVDINAVG
+797 TDVDINAVG

-820 LTDAIPRNISV
+820 LTDAISRNISV
-831 VVTANTSQ
+831 TVSANTSQ
-839 AISAL
+839 AMAMLRTIQ
-844 DRVANYRIPGKNFS
+844 NYRINNKSFS
-858 VTCTD
+858 VYCGG
-863 FASATINAIIQNLA
+863 NALSMLSSIRSNLDA
-877 NIRDK
+877 LHDK
-882 TVTVT
+882 TIHIHTAYT
-887 VKYVTQGNPPAAT
+887 HSGTPPRNAT
-900 GREYTDGGPYLVND
+900 GTDWFKGGETLIND
-914 GAPVNGSS
+914 GAPVNGSRA
-922 GELIVSN
+922 ELVVSD
-929 GIGTIYNG
+929 GVGRIYNDG
-937 GEETVV
+937 DTTIQDL
-943 APPRGSKIYNAADT
+943 PQGSKIYTAAET
-957 QNILKERGL
+957 QNILKDRGL
-966 TVEDLDGVGIPAM
+966 TVDDVSENPIPAM
-979 ANGTTNNKY
+979 AKGTTNNKY

-994 PNYSGVTNLA
+994 PNYSGVANLS

-1125 DGTMGARGGL
+1125 DGTMSARGGL

-1208 NMAYQYSFSRT
+1208 NMAYQYSFSRA

>member
-1 MVEAATEFRKSGFGD
+1 MEFRKSGFGD

-68 EVSNNYAVSSSD
+68 EISNNYAVSSSD
-80 LANNLGKVSA
+80 LANNLGKVSS
-90 ALSVGG
+90 ALAVGG

-105 MTAITEITRNS
+105 MTAITEITRNA

-137 SSTGQKLT
+137 SSTGKKLT
-145 AFYDKHGIAIKD
+145 DFYDKHGIAIKD
-157 QDGQLRNLYDV
+157 QNGQLRNLYDV
-168 LKDTAGIWGT
+168 LKDTAGIWDT
-178 LDKNEQKYFLNI
+178 LDENEQKYFLNI

-209 AISATATAMDSAGSA
+209 AVSATATAMNSAGSA
-224 AEENDRVMESL
+224 AEENGRVMESL
-235 EAKIRTLKA
+235 QKKIDNLKA
-244 AWEDFSTNTIT
+244 AWENFSTNTIT
-255 KDFIGGIIDAGTQ
+255 KDFIGNIIDAGTQ

-276 MGQATVKALL
+276 LGQATVKALL
-286 FGTTIGSA
+286 FGTTVGSA
-294 TGFIGTFVGKIFE
+294 TGFIGTFISSIGKAIVNVGKLIPLFKAGE
-307 LATEMKKMGSAADGP
+307 IGVAGLFGAFAKP
-322 TTAIGKFLALGT
+322 TLTLFALGV
-334 KGKWTIIALGIA
+334 A
-346 GITAALILLHEAL
+346 GVVAALVLLNEAFGNVV
-359 ESGTDKFDKFM
+359 SSFDGYM
-370 SKSSELAAKNEELQT
+370 SKAEEAAQKQKEYQQSLDDSKKKLEELN
-385 KIKSAE
+385 
-391 DELKELN
+391 D
-398 EIPYA
+398 IPYA
-403 DRSQEQ
+403 DRTSEQ
-409 NEEIAR
+409 QHEIEVLKDQIEQYEKLIE
-415 LENIIQGYKDAAAAA
+415 LEKQRES
-430 EAASQKA
+430 EALKKASDKAISSGIKMGVKRYDLTPLDMVSMPDVRTLTDEQKA
-437 AEKALS
+437 AIDALPQTFNDVTEAIDAYANALGLSWVKADGTIKTTQEMRSELNQYGLDVIGVNATLEDSAVDFQNLANSINQGVKPTQEQLNLAKSYIDANKQIADSLLARINNGDELSEAESRWLLNYNNLLNAYENGQDAVNKYNASVKTAQDTLSKFPEFERASSSAIETVAKAL
-443 GLRGGGVEV
+443 V
-452 GATITGAKTDRIS
+452 
-465 EYQAGLGIG
+465 
-474 TIEEFTGLTPAQIQ
+474 
-488 ALTASYGSYEEALY
+488 
-502 RVSTAYGIT
+502 
-511 QKAGESNEAFMR
+511 N
-523 RADTALRS
+523 
-531 QDVFLGTLTQDWESY
+531 
-546 ITSQSDALKSSAAE
+546 
-560 ISKNDK
+560 
-566 LTTSQLRQTQNLI
+566 
-579 DSTTEYYNRLKQVPY
+579 
-594 DQLLP
+594 
-599 IEKQFIDNYER
+599 
-610 TSSALATA
+610 
-618 KESTDKF
+618 
-625 SAALKTLGDFT
+625 
-636 DGMPEKFAL
+636 
-645 TEQSLSQLAQSLIRN
+645 N

-665 QSAEDLKSV
+665 KSAQQLKSA
-674 LLNLADAGYIDFSNI
+674 LQNLA
-689 EGGLDG
+689 EGGVIDLSRIGNIDEF
-695 LIQRLME
+695 IQKLME
-702 VEGLDF
+702 VEGFDF

-714 VTTDESDAIQGIDEV
+714 INTDDGDAIQGIDEV

-778 KTDAAITALGNLK
+778 KTDSAITALGDLK
-791 SQIEGA
+791 SQIESTA
-797 TTDVDINAVG
+797 TDVDINAVG

-820 LTDAIPRNISV
+820 LTDVIPRNISV
-831 VVTANTSQ
+831 TVAANTSQ
-839 AISAL
+839 AISML
-844 DRVANYRIPGKNFS
+844 RMVQNYRIDNKSFS
-858 VTCTD
+858 VYCGG
-863 FASATINAIIQNLA
+863 NALSILSSILSNLNA
-877 NIRDK
+877 LHDK
-882 TVTVT
+882 TIHIHTVYT
-887 VKYVTQGNPPAAT
+887 HSGTPPRNAT
-900 GREYTDGGPYLVND
+900 GTDWFKGGETLIND
-914 GAPVNGSS
+914 GAPVNGSRA
-922 GELIVSN
+922 ELVVSD
-929 GIGTIYNG
+929 GVGRIYNDG
-937 GEETVV
+937 DTTIQDL
-943 APPRGSKIYNAADT
+943 PQGSKIYTAAET
-957 QNILKERGL
+957 QNILKDRGL
-966 TVEDLDGVGIPAM
+966 TVDDVAENPIPAM

-988 PDYRLD
+988 PDHRLD
-994 PNYSGVTNLA
+994 PTYSGVATLE

-1019 EKKHFLNMDVI
+1019 EKKHFLNMGVI

-1039 EIMNERYLKNMAD
+1039 EIMNERYLKNMKD
-1052 YRDDYWQHEEEI
+1052 YRDEYWQHEEEI

-1082 EELAKAK
+1082 EQLAKAK

-1125 DGTMGARGGL
+1125 DGTIGARGGL
-1135 SLVGEEGPELR
+1135 SLVGESGPELR

-1208 NMAYQYSFSRT
+1208 NMAYQYSFSRA

>member
-1 MVEAATEFRKSGFGD
+1 MEFRKSGFGD

-56 AENATHIIDAVN
+56 AEDATHIIDAVN
-68 EVSNNYAVSSSD
+68 EISNNYAVSSSD
-80 LANNLGKVSA
+80 LANNLGKVSS
-90 ALSVGG
+90 ALAVGG
-96 NSFEETLGM
+96 NSFEEVLGM

-137 SSTGQKLT
+137 SSTGKKLT
-145 AFYDKHGIAIKD
+145 DFYDKHGIAIKD
-157 QDGQLRNLYDV
+157 QNGQLRNLYDV
-168 LKDTAGIWGT
+168 LKDTADIWDT
-178 LDKNEQKYFLNI
+178 LDENEQKYFLNI

-209 AISATATAMDSAGSA
+209 AVSATATAMDSAGSA

-235 EAKIRTLKA
+235 QKKIDNLRA
-244 AWEDFSTNTIT
+244 AWENFSTNTIT
-255 KDFIGGIIDAGTQ
+255 KDFIGNIIDAGTQ

-276 MGQATVKALL
+276 LGQATVKALL

-307 LATEMKKMGSAADGP
+307 LATEMKKLGSVVDGP
-322 TTAIGKFLALGT
+322 TTAIGKFLAIGT
-334 KGKWTIIALGIA
+334 KGKWTLIALGIA
-346 GITAALILLHEAL
+346 GITAAVIAL
-359 ESGTDKFDKFM
+359 VSAFGSSESAFDKYM
-370 SKSSELAAKNEELQT
+370 SKAEKAAKKQEEYQQSVDDSKKKLEELN
-385 KIKSAE
+385 
-391 DELKELN
+391 D
-398 EIPYA
+398 IPYA
-403 DRSQEQ
+403 DRTSEQ
-409 NEEIAR
+409 QHEIEVLKDQIECYEKLIE
-415 LENIIQGYKDAAAAA
+415 LEKQRESEALKDASDAAIGSGVKMGV
-430 EAASQKA
+430 EGHKIKTPPQSNRVFKTLTDEQKA
-437 AEKALS
+437 AIDALPQTFNDVTEAIDAYANALGLSWVKSDGTIKTMKEMRNELALYGYGFDDVTATLEDSAVEFQNLANSINQGVKPTQEQLNLAKSYIDANKQIADSLLARINNGDELSEAESRWLLNYNNLLNAYENGQDAVNKYNESVKTAQDTLSKFPEFERASSSAIETVAKAL
-443 GLRGGGVEV
+443 V
-452 GATITGAKTDRIS
+452 
-465 EYQAGLGIG
+465 
-474 TIEEFTGLTPAQIQ
+474 
-488 ALTASYGSYEEALY
+488 
-502 RVSTAYGIT
+502 
-511 QKAGESNEAFMR
+511 N
-523 RADTALRS
+523 
-531 QDVFLGTLTQDWESY
+531 
-546 ITSQSDALKSSAAE
+546 
-560 ISKNDK
+560 
-566 LTTSQLRQTQNLI
+566 
-579 DSTTEYYNRLKQVPY
+579 
-594 DQLLP
+594 
-599 IEKQFIDNYER
+599 
-610 TSSALATA
+610 
-618 KESTDKF
+618 
-625 SAALKTLGDFT
+625 
-636 DGMPEKFAL
+636 
-645 TEQSLSQLAQSLIRN
+645 N

-665 QSAEDLKSV
+665 KSTQQLKSA
-674 LLNLADAGYIDFSNI
+674 LQNLA
-689 EGGLDG
+689 EGGVIDLSRIGNIDEF
-695 LIQRLME
+695 IQKLME
-702 VEGLDF
+702 VEGFDF

-714 VTTDESDAIQGIDEV
+714 INTDDGDAIQGIDEV

-778 KTDAAITALGNLK
+778 KTDSAITALGDLK
-791 SQIEGA
+791 SQIESTA
-797 TTDVDINAVG
+797 TDVDINAVG

-820 LTDAIPRNISV
+820 LTDAISRNISV
-831 VVTANTSQ
+831 TVSANTSQ
-839 AISAL
+839 AMAMLRTIQ
-844 DRVANYRIPGKNFS
+844 NYRINNKSFS
-858 VTCTD
+858 VYCGG
-863 FASATINAIIQNLA
+863 NALSMLSSIRSNLDA
-877 NIRDK
+877 LHDK
-882 TVTVT
+882 TIHIHTAYT
-887 VKYVTQGNPPAAT
+887 HSGTPPRNAT
-900 GREYTDGGPYLVND
+900 GTDWFKGGETLIND
-914 GAPVNGSS
+914 GAPVNGSRA
-922 GELIVSN
+922 ELVVSD
-929 GIGTIYNG
+929 GVGRIYNDG
-937 GEETVV
+937 DTTIQDL
-943 APPRGSKIYNAADT
+943 PQGSKIYTAAET
-957 QNILKERGL
+957 QNILKDRGL
-966 TVEDLDGVGIPAM
+966 TVDDVSENPIPAM

-994 PNYSGVTNLA
+994 PTYSGVTDLS

-1208 NMAYQYSFSRT
+1208 NMAYQYSFSRA

>member
-1 MVEAATEFRKSGFGD
+1 
-16 EDAANL
+16 
-22 ALVATMYQNVA
+22 
-33 DESISAADSA
+33 
-43 GFIIA
+43 
-48 QMKAFNIE
+48 
-56 AENATHIIDAVN
+56 
-68 EVSNNYAVSSSD
+68 
-80 LANNLGKVSA
+80 
-90 ALSVGG
+90 
-96 NSFEETLGM
+96 

-137 SSTGQKLT
+137 SSTGKKLT
-145 AFYDKHGIAIKD
+145 DFYDKHGIAIKD
-157 QDGQLRNLYDV
+157 QNGQLRNLYDV

-178 LDKNEQKYFLNI
+178 LDENEQKYFLNI

-202 LMENFDV
+202 LMENFGV
-209 AISATATAMDSAGSA
+209 AVSATATAMNSAGSA
-224 AEENDRVMESL
+224 AEENGRVMESL
-235 EAKIRTLKA
+235 QKKIDNLRA
-244 AWEDFSTNTIT
+244 AWENFSTNTIT

-276 MGQATVKALL
+276 LGQATVKALL
-286 FGTTIGSA
+286 FGTTVGSA
-294 TGFIGTFVGKIFE
+294 TGFIGTFISSIGKAIVNVGKLIPLFKAGE
-307 LATEMKKMGSAADGP
+307 IGVAGLFGAFAKP
-322 TTAIGKFLALGT
+322 TLTLFALGV
-334 KGKWTIIALGIA
+334 A
-346 GITAALILLHEAL
+346 GVVAALVLLNNVL
-359 ESGTDKFDKFM
+359 GDSESAFDKYM
-370 SKSSELAAKNEELQT
+370 SKAEEAAQEQEAYKKKLDDAKAKLEELN
-385 KIKSAE
+385 KV
-391 DELKELN
+391 
-398 EIPYA
+398 PYA
-403 DRSQEQ
+403 DRTEEQEAEIRYLEDLIAKY
-409 NEEIAR
+409 EELIEVKGREAATGFSKAAQKA
-415 LENIIQGYKDAAAAA
+415 EQQGIRTGKVRASAMDVTEMDAAWGYVSYIPPEQASAMQGLSGEYESVQEAVYAYADALGISTVA
-430 EAASQKA
+430 EDDSMKSVEDLQKELASYGVIIADVTESVQESSDRMLDYSNALSATKTPTQDQVDEAQRLLEANAGLAESYRGIIENGGALSDEQQTWLTSYTALEQAVAQSEQGVNRYKA
-437 AEKALS
+437 ALETLKDFS
-443 GLRGGGVEV
+443 DGGPFASTE
-452 GATITGAKTDRIS
+452 
-465 EYQAGLGIG
+465 
-474 TIEEFTGLTPAQIQ
+474 Q
-488 ALTASYGSYEEALY
+488 ALTQLS
-502 RVSTAYGIT
+502 
-511 QKAGESNEAFMR
+511 
-523 RADTALRS
+523 RS
-531 QDVFLGTLTQDWESY
+531 LVNN
-546 ITSQSDALKSSAAE
+546 SA
-560 ISKNDK
+560 
-566 LTTSQLRQTQNLI
+566 
-579 DSTTEYYNRLKQVPY
+579 
-594 DQLLP
+594 
-599 IEKQFIDNYER
+599 
-610 TSSALATA
+610 
-618 KESTDKF
+618 
-625 SAALKTLGDFT
+625 
-636 DGMPEKFAL
+636 
-645 TEQSLSQLAQSLIRN
+645 
-660 SDLGI
+660 LGI
-665 QSAEDLKSV
+665 QSIEDLKAV
-674 LLNLADAGYIDFSNI
+674 LLSLEQAGKINFDSV
-689 EGGLDG
+689 GGLDAFV
-695 LIQRLME
+695 QRLME
-702 VEGLDF
+702 VEGFEF

-778 KTDAAITALGNLK
+778 KTDSAITALGDLK
-791 SQIEGA
+791 SQIESTA
-797 TTDVDINAVG
+797 TDVDINAVG
-807 NDMATPMLGQIKS
+807 NDMATPMLNQINS
-820 LTDAIPRNISV
+820 LATAIPRNITVSV
-831 VVTANTSQ
+831 SANI
-839 AISAL
+839 ASAL
-844 DRVANYRIPGKNFS
+844 AALRYIANYKIPNKNFS

-863 FASATINAIIQNLA
+863 FASATINAIIRNLA

-937 GEETVV
+937 GEETIAV
-943 APPRGSKIYNAADT
+943 PPRGSKIYTAAET
-957 QNILKERGL
+957 QNILKDRGL
-966 TVEDLDGVGIPAM
+966 TVDDVAENPIPAM
-979 ANGTTNNKY
+979 AKGTTNNKY

-994 PNYSGVTNLA
+994 PTYSGVTTLA

-1039 EIMNERYLKNMAD
+1039 EIMNERYLKNMAE

-1208 NMAYQYSFSRT
+1208 NMAYQYSFSRA

>member
-1 MVEAATEFRKSGFGD
+1 MEFRKSGFGD

-68 EVSNNYAVSSSD
+68 EISNNYAVSSSD
-80 LANNLGKVSA
+80 LANNLGKVSS
-90 ALSVGG
+90 ALAVGG
-96 NSFEETLGM
+96 NSFEEVLGM
-105 MTAITEITRNS
+105 MTAITEITRNA

-145 AFYDKHGIAIKD
+145 DFYNKHGIAIKD
-157 QDGQLRNLYDV
+157 QNGQLRNLYDV
-168 LKDTAGIWGT
+168 LKDTADIWDT
-178 LDKNEQKYFLNI
+178 LDENEQKYFLNI

-202 LMENFDV
+202 LMENFGV
-209 AISATATAMDSAGSA
+209 AVSATATAMDSAGSA
-224 AEENDRVMESL
+224 AEENGRVMESL
-235 EAKIRTLKA
+235 QKKIDNLRA
-244 AWEDFSTNTIT
+244 AWENFSTNTIT
-255 KDFIGGIIDAGTQ
+255 KDFIGNIIDAGTQ

-276 MGQATVKALL
+276 LGQATVKALL

-294 TGFIGTFVGKIFE
+294 TGFIGTFVSSIGKAIVNVGKLIPLFKAGEIGVAGLFGAFAKPTLTLFALGVAGVVAALVLLNEAFGNVVSSFDGYMSKAEEAAQKQKEYQQSLDDSKKKLEE
-307 LATEMKKMGSAADGP
+307 LNDIPYVDRTSEQQHEIEVLKDQIEQYEKLIELEKQRESEALKKASDKAISSGIKMGVKRYDLTPLDMVSMPDVR
-322 TTAIGKFLALGT
+322 TL
-334 KGKWTIIALGIA
+334 
-346 GITAALILLHEAL
+346 
-359 ESGTDKFDKFM
+359 TD
-370 SKSSELAAKNEELQT
+370 E
-385 KIKSAE
+385 
-391 DELKELN
+391 
-398 EIPYA
+398 
-403 DRSQEQ
+403 
-409 NEEIAR
+409 
-415 LENIIQGYKDAAAAA
+415 
-430 EAASQKA
+430 QKA
-437 AEKALS
+437 AIDALPQTFNDVTEAIDAYANALGLSWVKADGTIKTTQEMRSELNQYGLDVIGVNATLEDSAVDFQNLANSINQGVKPTQEQLNLAKSYIDANKQIADSLLARINNGDELSEAESRWLLNYNNLLNAYENGQDAVNKYNASVKTAQDTLSKFPEFERASSSAIETVAKAL
-443 GLRGGGVEV
+443 
-452 GATITGAKTDRIS
+452 I
-465 EYQAGLGIG
+465 
-474 TIEEFTGLTPAQIQ
+474 
-488 ALTASYGSYEEALY
+488 
-502 RVSTAYGIT
+502 
-511 QKAGESNEAFMR
+511 N
-523 RADTALRS
+523 
-531 QDVFLGTLTQDWESY
+531 
-546 ITSQSDALKSSAAE
+546 
-560 ISKNDK
+560 
-566 LTTSQLRQTQNLI
+566 
-579 DSTTEYYNRLKQVPY
+579 
-594 DQLLP
+594 
-599 IEKQFIDNYER
+599 
-610 TSSALATA
+610 
-618 KESTDKF
+618 
-625 SAALKTLGDFT
+625 
-636 DGMPEKFAL
+636 
-645 TEQSLSQLAQSLIRN
+645 N

-665 QSAEDLKSV
+665 KSAQQLKSA
-674 LLNLADAGYIDFSNI
+674 LQNLA
-689 EGGLDG
+689 EGGVIDLSRIGNIDEF
-695 LIQRLME
+695 IQKLME
-702 VEGLDF
+702 VEGFDF
-708 SPKTVD
+708 TPKTVD

-778 KTDAAITALGNLK
+778 KTDSAITALDGLK
-791 SQIEGA
+791 SQIESTA
-797 TTDVDINAVG
+797 TDVDINAVG

-820 LTDAIPRNISV
+820 LTDAISRNISV
-831 VVTANTSQ
+831 TVSANTSQ
-839 AISAL
+839 AMAMLRTIQ
-844 DRVANYRIPGKNFS
+844 NYRINNKSFS
-858 VTCTD
+858 VYCGG
-863 FASATINAIIQNLA
+863 NALSMLSSILSNLNA
-877 NIRDK
+877 LHDK
-882 TVTVT
+882 TIHVHTT
-887 VKYVTQGNPPAAT
+887 YTHSGIPPKAT
-900 GREYTDGGPYLVND
+900 GSDWVQGGTYLIND
-914 GAPVNGSS
+914 GAPVNGSRA
-922 GELIVSN
+922 ELVVSD
-929 GIGTIYNG
+929 GVGRIYNDG
-937 GEETVV
+937 DTTIQDL
-943 APPRGSKIYNAADT
+943 PQGSKIYTAAET
-957 QNILKERGL
+957 QNILKDRGL
-966 TVEDLDGVGIPAM
+966 TVDDVAENPIPAM
-979 ANGTTNNKY
+979 AKGTTNNKY

-994 PNYSGVTNLA
+994 PTYSGVTTLK

-1019 EKKHFLNMDVI
+1019 EKKHLLNMDVI

-1039 EIMNERYLKNMAD
+1039 EIMNERYLKNMKD

-1082 EELAKAK
+1082 EQLAKAK

-1125 DGTMGARGGL
+1125 DGTIGARGGL
-1135 SLVGEEGPELR
+1135 SLVGEKGPELR